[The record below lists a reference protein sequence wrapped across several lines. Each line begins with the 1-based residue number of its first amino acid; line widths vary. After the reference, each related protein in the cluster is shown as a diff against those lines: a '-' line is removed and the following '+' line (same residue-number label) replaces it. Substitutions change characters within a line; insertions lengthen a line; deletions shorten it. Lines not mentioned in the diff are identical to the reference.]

1 MRKTLLLAMAGIA
14 TVTLQ
19 AQDLRLRQDNIDE
32 VLQAMTI
39 EEKAQLLIG
48 VDGGMFKALERML
61 GGDAQSSESIN
72 MVGQS
77 QTSVPGAAGATRAIP
92 RLGIPATVLTDGPAG
107 VRISPTREGD
117 PNTYYCTGFP
127 VGTVLASTWN
137 TELVEQVGQAIGNE
151 TLEYGCDVILAPGM
165 NIMRHPLCG
174 RNFEYYSE
182 DPLLAGKIAAA
193 YVNGVQS
200 QGVGTSAK
208 HYAANNQE
216 VNRLGVDARVSQ
228 RALREIYLKNF
239 EIMVKESQP
248 WTIMSSYNRLNG
260 EFTQESKGLLTDVLR
275 HDWGFK
281 GIVMTDW
288 TPIRNTAAQVAAGN
302 DLMEPGMDMQVRALV
317 KSIQN
322 NEVSMQDVDLC
333 CHRMLEYIVRTPAFR
348 GYKFSNKPDLKAHA
362 QVTRQSATEGI
373 VLLKNQHQTLPF
385 SAETRVAIFGV
396 SSYDFMAG
404 GTGSGDVNKAYTID
418 LMQGLQGAGLKT
430 DQELEAL
437 YRSYIEYQSK
447 YLRTERDYKWYESA
461 PRPDE
466 MVITRTYAQK
476 WAAKTD
482 VAILTLGRQ
491 AGEGDDRTV
500 ASFNLSDQE
509 RQTLDNI
516 CEAYHMEGKK
526 VVVILNVGSSIE
538 TASWKGQPDAI
549 LCAWQT
555 GQEGGNSV
563 ADILLGKANPS
574 GKLTQTFPVSLFDV
588 PASHDFPLY
597 DREFSQA
604 DTYLGKP
611 SNKKNVGYCNYE
623 DGIYV
628 GYRYFETAGTEVSY
642 PFGYGL
648 SYTTFAYSKPVVRA
662 VKDGF
667 EASIT
672 ITNTGRV
679 AGKEVVQ
686 LYVTAPDGTLVK
698 PALELKAF
706 GKTQEL
712 QPGQS
717 QTLTL
722 KVTNYD
728 LASFSEDQ
736 SAWITEA
743 GRYTIK
749 FAAAVNDIR
758 CTSNYTIKQS
768 QSWSVSNVLAPK
780 TDIQEIN
787 ARR

>member
-1 MRKTLLLAMAGIA
+1 M
-14 TVTLQ
+14 TVLGTTVLGVH
-19 AQDLRLRQDNIDE
+19 AQQLKLNADNVEE

-61 GGDAQSSESIN
+61 GGETSDQQVN

-107 VRISPTREGD
+107 VRINPTREGD
-117 PNTYYCTGFP
+117 SQTYYCTGFP

-137 TELVEQVGQAIGNE
+137 TELVEQVGAAIGNE
-151 TLEYGCDVILAPGM
+151 VLEYGCDVLLAPGM

-182 DPLLAGKIAAA
+182 DPLLTGKIAAA

-208 HYAANNQE
+208 HYAANSQE
-216 VNRLGVDARVSQ
+216 INRLGVDARVSQ

-239 EIMVKESQP
+239 EIVVKESQP

-275 HDWGFK
+275 TDWGFK

-302 DLMEPGMDMQVRALV
+302 DLMEPGMDMQVNALV
-317 KSIQN
+317 SSIKSGK
-322 NEVSMQDVDLC
+322 VSIEDVDAC
-333 CHRMLEYIVRTPAFR
+333 CRRMLEYIVRTPSFK
-348 GYKFSNKPDLKAHA
+348 GYRFSNKPDLKAHA
-362 QVTRQSATEGI
+362 EITRQSATEGI
-373 VLLKNQHQTLPF
+373 VLLKNQDKTLPI
-385 SAETRVAIFGV
+385 SNDVKIAVFGV

-404 GTGSGDVNKAYTID
+404 GTGSGDVNKAYTVD
-418 LMQGLQGAGLKT
+418 MMEGLRNAGFACEK
-430 DQELEAL
+430 EIEEL
-437 YRSYIEYQSK
+437 YRSYVDYQSK
-447 YLRTERDYKWYESA
+447 YLRTLRDYQWYEGA

-466 MVITRTYAQK
+466 MVINKSYAKK
-476 WAAKTD
+476 WAGKTD

-500 ASFNLSDQE
+500 ESFSLTDNE
-509 RQTLDNI
+509 RQTLDNL
-516 CEAYHMEGKK
+516 CEAYHLAEKK
-526 VVVILNVGSSIE
+526 VIVILNVGSSIE
-538 TASWKGQPDAI
+538 TASWKSQPDAI

-563 ADILLGKANPS
+563 ADILTGKANPS
-574 GKLTQTFPVSLFDV
+574 GKLTQTFPVSIFDV
-588 PASHDFPLY
+588 PASRDFPLY
-597 DREFSQA
+597 DRDFNQV
-604 DTYLGKP
+604 DTYMGKP
-611 SNKKNVGYCNYE
+611 SNKKDVGYCNYE

-628 GYRYFETAGTEVSY
+628 GYRYFETAQAEVSY
-642 PFGYGL
+642 PFGFGL
-648 SYTTFAYSKPVVRA
+648 SYTTFAYNKPTIRA
-662 VKDGF
+662 TKDGF

-672 ITNTGRV
+672 VSNTGNV

-686 LYVTAPDGTLVK
+686 LYVTAPNGQVAK

-706 GKTQEL
+706 GKTREL
-712 QPGQS
+712 KPGES
-717 QTLTL
+717 QTIQM
-722 KVTNYD
+722 KVSNYD
-728 LASFSEDQ
+728 LASFIESE
-736 SAWITEA
+736 SAWVADA
-743 GRYTIK
+743 GRYQIK
-749 FAAAVNDIR
+749 FAAAVNDVR
-758 CTSNYTIKQS
+758 ATSTYTLSKPLK
-768 QSWSVSNVLAPK
+768 VTVTNALAPK
-780 TDIQEIN
+780 NPIN
-787 ARR
+787 EMTVK

>member
-1 MRKTLLLAMAGIA
+1 M
-14 TVTLQ
+14 TVLGTTVLGVH
-19 AQDLRLRQDNIDE
+19 AQQLKLNADNVEE

-61 GGDAQSSESIN
+61 GGETSDQQVN

-107 VRISPTREGD
+107 VRINPTREGD
-117 PNTYYCTGFP
+117 TQTYYCTGFP

-137 TELVEQVGQAIGNE
+137 TELVEQVGAAIGNE
-151 TLEYGCDVILAPGM
+151 VLEYGCDVLLAPGM

-182 DPLLAGKIAAA
+182 DPLLTGKIAAA

-208 HYAANNQE
+208 HYAANSQE
-216 VNRLGVDARVSQ
+216 INRLGVDARVSQ

-239 EIMVKESQP
+239 EIVVKESQP

-275 HDWGFK
+275 TDWGFK

-302 DLMEPGMDMQVRALV
+302 DLMEPGMDMQVNALV
-317 KSIQN
+317 SSIKSGK
-322 NEVSMQDVDLC
+322 VSIEDVDAC
-333 CHRMLEYIVRTPAFR
+333 CRRMLEYIVRTPSFK
-348 GYKFSNKPDLKAHA
+348 GYRFSNKPDLKAHA
-362 QVTRQSATEGI
+362 EITRHSATEGI
-373 VLLKNQHQTLPF
+373 VLLKNQDNTLPINNDVKI
-385 SAETRVAIFGV
+385 AVFGV

-404 GTGSGDVNKAYTID
+404 GTGSGDVNKAYTVD
-418 LMQGLQGAGLKT
+418 MMEGLRNAGFACEK
-430 DQELEAL
+430 EIEEL
-437 YRSYIEYQSK
+437 YRSYVDYQSK
-447 YLRTERDYKWYESA
+447 YLRTLRDYQWYEGA

-466 MVITRTYAQK
+466 MVINKSYAKK
-476 WAAKTD
+476 WAGKTD

-500 ASFNLSDQE
+500 ESFSLTDNE
-509 RQTLDNI
+509 RQTLDNL
-516 CEAYHMEGKK
+516 CEAYHLAGKK
-526 VVVILNVGSSIE
+526 VIVILNVGSSIE
-538 TASWKGQPDAI
+538 TASWKSQPDAI

-563 ADILLGKANPS
+563 ADILTGKANPS
-574 GKLTQTFPVSLFDV
+574 GKLTQTFPVSIFDV
-588 PASHDFPLY
+588 PASRDFPLY
-597 DREFSQA
+597 DRDFNQV
-604 DTYLGKP
+604 DTYMGKP
-611 SNKKNVGYCNYE
+611 SNKKDVGYCNYE

-628 GYRYFETAGTEVSY
+628 GYRYFETAQAEVSY
-642 PFGYGL
+642 PFGFGL
-648 SYTTFAYSKPVVRA
+648 SYTTFAYSKPTIRA
-662 VKDGF
+662 TKEGF

-672 ITNTGRV
+672 VSNTGNV

-686 LYVTAPDGTLVK
+686 LYVTAPNGQVAK

-706 GKTQEL
+706 DKTREL
-712 QPGQS
+712 KPGES
-717 QTLTL
+717 QTIQM
-722 KVTNYD
+722 KVSNYD
-728 LASFSEDQ
+728 LASFIESE
-736 SAWITEA
+736 SAWIADA
-743 GRYTIK
+743 GRYQIK
-749 FAAAVNDIR
+749 FAAAVNDVR
-758 CTSNYTIKQS
+758 ATSTYTLSKPLK
-768 QSWSVSNVLAPK
+768 VTVTNALAPK
-780 TDIQEIN
+780 NPIN
-787 ARR
+787 EMTVK

>member
-1 MRKTLLLAMAGIA
+1 M
-14 TVTLQ
+14 TVLGTTVLGVH
-19 AQDLRLRQDNIDE
+19 AQQLKLNADNVEE

-61 GGDAQSSESIN
+61 GGETSDQQVN

-107 VRISPTREGD
+107 VRINPTREGD
-117 PNTYYCTGFP
+117 TQTYYCTGFP

-137 TELVEQVGQAIGNE
+137 TELVEQVGAAIGNE
-151 TLEYGCDVILAPGM
+151 VLEYGCDVLLAPGM

-182 DPLLAGKIAAA
+182 DPLLTGKIAAA

-208 HYAANNQE
+208 HYAANSQE
-216 VNRLGVDARVSQ
+216 INRLGVDACVSQ

-239 EIMVKESQP
+239 EIVVKESQP

-275 HDWGFK
+275 TDWGFK

-302 DLMEPGMDMQVRALV
+302 DLMEPGMDMQVNALV
-317 KSIQN
+317 SSIKSGK
-322 NEVSMQDVDLC
+322 VSIEDVDAC
-333 CHRMLEYIVRTPAFR
+333 CRRMLEYIVRTPSFK
-348 GYKFSNKPDLKAHA
+348 GYRFSNKPDLKAHA
-362 QVTRQSATEGI
+362 EITRQSATEGI
-373 VLLKNQHQTLPF
+373 VLLKNQDNTLPI
-385 SAETRVAIFGV
+385 SNDVKIAVFGV

-404 GTGSGDVNKAYTID
+404 GTGSGDVNKAYTVD
-418 LMQGLQGAGLKT
+418 MMEGLRNAGFACEK
-430 DQELEAL
+430 EIEEL
-437 YRSYIEYQSK
+437 YRSYVEYQSK
-447 YLRTERDYKWYESA
+447 YLRTLRDYQWYEGA

-466 MVITRTYAQK
+466 MVINKSYAKK
-476 WAAKTD
+476 WAGKTD

-500 ASFNLSDQE
+500 ESFSLTDNE
-509 RQTLDNI
+509 RQTIDNL
-516 CEAYHMEGKK
+516 CEAYHLAGKK
-526 VVVILNVGSSIE
+526 VIVILNVGSSIE
-538 TASWKGQPDAI
+538 TASWKSQPDAI

-563 ADILLGKANPS
+563 ADILTGKANPS
-574 GKLTQTFPVSLFDV
+574 GKLTQTFPVSIFDV
-588 PASHDFPLY
+588 PASRDFPLY
-597 DREFSQA
+597 DRDFNQV
-604 DTYLGKP
+604 DTYMGKP
-611 SNKKNVGYCNYE
+611 SNKKDVGYCNYE

-628 GYRYFETAGTEVSY
+628 GYRYFETAQAEVSY
-642 PFGYGL
+642 PFGFGL
-648 SYTTFAYSKPVVRA
+648 SYTTFAYSKPTIRA
-662 VKDGF
+662 TKDGF

-672 ITNTGRV
+672 ISNTGNV

-686 LYVTAPDGTLVK
+686 LYVTAPNGQVAK

-706 GKTQEL
+706 DKTREL
-712 QPGQS
+712 KPGES
-717 QTLTL
+717 QTIQM
-722 KVTNYD
+722 KVSNYD
-728 LASFSEDQ
+728 LASFIESE
-736 SAWITEA
+736 SAWIADA
-743 GRYTIK
+743 GRYQIK
-749 FAAAVNDIR
+749 FAAAVNDVR
-758 CTSNYTIKQS
+758 ATSTYTLSKPLK
-768 QSWSVSNVLAPK
+768 VTVTNALAPK
-780 TDIQEIN
+780 NPIN
-787 ARR
+787 EMTVK

>member
-1 MRKTLLLAMAGIA
+1 MRKTITLLS
-14 TVTLQ
+14 TLCLVALNVQ
-19 AQDLRLRQDNIDE
+19 AQELKLSADNVEE

-61 GGDAQSSESIN
+61 GGETSDQQVN

-107 VRISPTREGD
+107 VRINPTREGD
-117 PNTYYCTGFP
+117 TQTYYCTGFP

-137 TELVEQVGQAIGNE
+137 TELVEQVGAAIGNE
-151 TLEYGCDVILAPGM
+151 VLEYGCDVLLAPGM

-182 DPLLAGKIAAA
+182 DPLLTGKIAAA

-208 HYAANNQE
+208 HYAANSQE
-216 VNRLGVDARVSQ
+216 INRLGVDARVSQ

-239 EIMVKESQP
+239 EIVVKESQP

-275 HDWGFK
+275 TDWGFK

-302 DLMEPGMDMQVRALV
+302 DLMEPGMDMQVNALV
-317 KSIQN
+317 SSIKSGK
-322 NEVSMQDVDLC
+322 VSIEDVDAC
-333 CHRMLEYIVRTPAFR
+333 CRRMLEYIVRTPSFK
-348 GYKFSNKPDLKAHA
+348 GYRFSNKPDLKAHA
-362 QVTRQSATEGI
+362 EITRQSATEGI
-373 VLLKNQHQTLPF
+373 VLLKNQDNTLPI
-385 SAETRVAIFGV
+385 SNDVKIAVFGV

-404 GTGSGDVNKAYTID
+404 GTGSGDVNKAYTVD
-418 LMQGLQGAGLKT
+418 MMEGLRNAGFACEK
-430 DQELEAL
+430 EIEEL
-437 YRSYIEYQSK
+437 YRSYVDYQSK
-447 YLRTERDYKWYESA
+447 YLRTLRDYQWYEGA

-466 MVITRTYAQK
+466 MVINKSYAKK
-476 WAAKTD
+476 WAGKTD

-500 ASFNLSDQE
+500 ESFSLTDNE
-509 RQTLDNI
+509 RQTIDNL
-516 CEAYHMEGKK
+516 CEAYHLAGKK
-526 VVVILNVGSSIE
+526 VIVILNVGSSIE
-538 TASWKGQPDAI
+538 TASWKSQPDAI

-563 ADILLGKANPS
+563 ADILTGKANPS
-574 GKLTQTFPVSLFDV
+574 GKLTQTFPVSIFDV
-588 PASHDFPLY
+588 PASRDFPLY
-597 DREFSQA
+597 DRDFNQV
-604 DTYLGKP
+604 DTYMGKP
-611 SNKKNVGYCNYE
+611 SNKKDVGYCNYE

-628 GYRYFETAGTEVSY
+628 GYRYFETAQAEVSY
-642 PFGYGL
+642 PFGFGL
-648 SYTTFAYSKPVVRA
+648 SYTTFAYSKPTIRA
-662 VKDGF
+662 TKEGF

-672 ITNTGRV
+672 VSNTGNV

-686 LYVTAPDGTLVK
+686 LYVTAPNGQVAK

-706 GKTQEL
+706 GKTREL
-712 QPGQS
+712 KPGES
-717 QTLTL
+717 QTIQM
-722 KVTNYD
+722 KVSNYD
-728 LASFSEDQ
+728 LASFIESE
-736 SAWITEA
+736 SAWVADA
-743 GRYTIK
+743 GRYQIK
-749 FAAAVNDIR
+749 FAAAVNDVR
-758 CTSNYTIKQS
+758 ATSTYTLSKPLK
-768 QSWSVSNVLAPK
+768 VTVTNALAPK
-780 TDIQEIN
+780 NPIN
-787 ARR
+787 EMTVK

>member
-1 MRKTLLLAMAGIA
+1 MNKTITLLTALGMAVFGSH
-14 TVTLQ
+14 
-19 AQDLRLRQDNIDE
+19 AQQLKLNADNVEE

-61 GGDAQSSESIN
+61 GGETSDQQVN

-107 VRISPTREGD
+107 VRINPTREGD
-117 PNTYYCTGFP
+117 TQTYYCTGFP

-137 TELVEQVGQAIGNE
+137 TELVEQVGAAIGNE
-151 TLEYGCDVILAPGM
+151 VLEYGCDVLLAPGM

-182 DPLLAGKIAAA
+182 DPLLTGKIAAA

-208 HYAANNQE
+208 HYAANSQE
-216 VNRLGVDARVSQ
+216 INRLGVDARVSQ

-239 EIMVKESQP
+239 EIVVKESQP

-275 HDWGFK
+275 TDWGFK

-302 DLMEPGMDMQVRALV
+302 DLMEPGMDMQVNALV
-317 KSIQN
+317 SSIKSGK
-322 NEVSMQDVDLC
+322 VSIEDVDAC
-333 CHRMLEYIVRTPAFR
+333 CRRMLEYIVRTPSFK
-348 GYKFSNKPDLKAHA
+348 GYRFSNKPDLKAHA
-362 QVTRQSATEGI
+362 EITRQSATEGI
-373 VLLKNQHQTLPF
+373 VLLKNQDNTLPI
-385 SAETRVAIFGV
+385 SNDVKIAVFGV

-404 GTGSGDVNKAYTID
+404 GTGSGDVNKAYTVD
-418 LMQGLQGAGLKT
+418 MMEGLRNAGFACEK
-430 DQELEAL
+430 EIEEL
-437 YRSYIEYQSK
+437 YRSYVDYQSK
-447 YLRTERDYKWYESA
+447 YLRTLRDYQWYEGA

-466 MVITRTYAQK
+466 MVINKSYAKK
-476 WAAKTD
+476 WAGKTD

-500 ASFNLSDQE
+500 ESFSLTDNE
-509 RQTLDNI
+509 RQTLDNL
-516 CEAYHMEGKK
+516 CEAYHLAGKK
-526 VVVILNVGSSIE
+526 VIVILNVGSSIE
-538 TASWKGQPDAI
+538 TASWKSQPDAI

-563 ADILLGKANPS
+563 ADILTGKANPS
-574 GKLTQTFPVSLFDV
+574 GKLTQTFPVSIFDV
-588 PASHDFPLY
+588 PASRDFPLY
-597 DREFSQA
+597 DRDFNQV
-604 DTYLGKP
+604 DTYMGKP
-611 SNKKNVGYCNYE
+611 SNKKDVGYCNYE

-628 GYRYFETAGTEVSY
+628 GYRYFETAQAEVSY
-642 PFGYGL
+642 PFGFGL
-648 SYTTFAYSKPVVRA
+648 SYTTFAYSKPTVRA
-662 VKDGF
+662 TKDGF

-672 ITNTGRV
+672 VSNTGNV

-686 LYVTAPDGTLVK
+686 LYVTAPNGQVAK

-706 GKTQEL
+706 AKTREL
-712 QPGQS
+712 KPGES
-717 QTLTL
+717 QTIQM
-722 KVTNYD
+722 KVSNYD
-728 LASFSEDQ
+728 LASFIESE
-736 SAWITEA
+736 SAWVADA
-743 GRYTIK
+743 GRYQIK
-749 FAAAVNDIR
+749 FAAAVNDVR
-758 CTSNYTIKQS
+758 ATSTYTLSKPLK
-768 QSWSVSNVLAPK
+768 VTVTNALAPK
-780 TDIQEIN
+780 NPIN
-787 ARR
+787 EMTVK

>member
-1 MRKTLLLAMAGIA
+1 MRKTITLLS
-14 TVTLQ
+14 TLCLVALNVQ
-19 AQDLRLRQDNIDE
+19 AQELKLSADNVEE

-61 GGDAQSSESIN
+61 GGETSDQQVN

-107 VRISPTREGD
+107 VRINPTREGD
-117 PNTYYCTGFP
+117 TQTYYCTGFP

-137 TELVEQVGQAIGNE
+137 TELVEQVGAAIGNE
-151 TLEYGCDVILAPGM
+151 VLEYGCDVLLAPGM

-182 DPLLAGKIAAA
+182 DPLLTGKIAAA

-208 HYAANNQE
+208 HYAANSQE
-216 VNRLGVDARVSQ
+216 INRLGVDARVSQ

-239 EIMVKESQP
+239 EIVVKESQP

-275 HDWGFK
+275 TDWGFK

-302 DLMEPGMDMQVRALV
+302 DLMEPGMDMQVNALV
-317 KSIQN
+317 SSIKSGK
-322 NEVSMQDVDLC
+322 VSIEDVDAC
-333 CHRMLEYIVRTPAFR
+333 CRRMLEYIVRTPSFK
-348 GYKFSNKPDLKAHA
+348 GYRFSNKPDLKAHA
-362 QVTRQSATEGI
+362 EITRQSATEGI
-373 VLLKNQHQTLPF
+373 VLLKNQDNTLPI
-385 SAETRVAIFGV
+385 SNDVKIAVFGV

-404 GTGSGDVNKAYTID
+404 GTGSGDVNKAYTVD
-418 LMQGLQGAGLKT
+418 MMEGLRNAGFACEK
-430 DQELEAL
+430 EIEEL
-437 YRSYIEYQSK
+437 YRSYVDYQSK
-447 YLRTERDYKWYESA
+447 YLRTLRDYQWYEGA

-466 MVITRTYAQK
+466 MVINKSYAKK
-476 WAAKTD
+476 WAGKTD

-500 ASFNLSDQE
+500 ESFSLTDNE
-509 RQTLDNI
+509 RQTLDNL
-516 CEAYHMEGKK
+516 CEAYHLAGKK
-526 VVVILNVGSSIE
+526 VIVILNVGSSIE
-538 TASWKGQPDAI
+538 TASWKSQPDAI

-563 ADILLGKANPS
+563 ADILTGKANPS
-574 GKLTQTFPVSLFDV
+574 GKLTQTFPVSIFDV
-588 PASHDFPLY
+588 PASRDFPLY
-597 DREFSQA
+597 DRDFNQV
-604 DTYLGKP
+604 DTYMGKP
-611 SNKKNVGYCNYE
+611 SNKKDVGYCNYE

-628 GYRYFETAGTEVSY
+628 GYRYFETAQAEVSY
-642 PFGYGL
+642 PFGFGL
-648 SYTTFAYSKPVVRA
+648 SYTTFAYSKPTIRA
-662 VKDGF
+662 TKDGF

-672 ITNTGRV
+672 VSNTGNV

-686 LYVTAPDGTLVK
+686 LYITAPNGQVAK

-706 GKTQEL
+706 DKTREL
-712 QPGQS
+712 KPGES
-717 QTLTL
+717 QTIQM
-722 KVTNYD
+722 KVSNYD
-728 LASFSEDQ
+728 LASFIESE
-736 SAWITEA
+736 SAWIADA
-743 GRYTIK
+743 GRYQIK
-749 FAAAVNDIR
+749 FAAAVNDVR
-758 CTSNYTIKQS
+758 ATSTYTLSKPLK
-768 QSWSVSNVLAPK
+768 VTVTNALAPK
-780 TDIQEIN
+780 NPIN
-787 ARR
+787 EMTVK

>member
-1 MRKTLLLAMAGIA
+1 MKKTITLLSILGLF
-14 TVTLQ
+14 TLNTQ
-19 AQDLRLRQDNIDE
+19 AQELKLSANNVEE

-61 GGDAQSSESIN
+61 GGEASDQQVN

-107 VRISPTREGD
+107 VRINPTREGD
-117 PNTYYCTGFP
+117 TQTYYCTGFP

-137 TELVEQVGQAIGNE
+137 TELVEQVGAAIGNE
-151 TLEYGCDVILAPGM
+151 VLEYGCDVLLAPGM

-182 DPLLAGKIAAA
+182 DPLLTGKIAAA

-208 HYAANNQE
+208 HYAANSQE
-216 VNRLGVDARVSQ
+216 INRLGVDARVSQ

-239 EIMVKESQP
+239 EIVVKESQP

-275 HDWGFK
+275 TDWGFK

-317 KSIQN
+317 SSIKSG
-322 NEVSMQDVDLC
+322 EVSMQDVDAC
-333 CHRMLEYIVRTPAFR
+333 CRRMLEYIVRTPAFK

-362 QVTRQSATEGI
+362 EITRQSATEGI
-373 VLLKNQHQTLPF
+373 VLLKNQDNTLPI
-385 SAETRVAIFGV
+385 SNDVKIAVFGV

-404 GTGSGDVNKAYTID
+404 GTGSGDVNKAYTVD
-418 LMQGLQGAGLKT
+418 MMEGLRNAGFACEK
-430 DQELEAL
+430 EIEEL
-437 YRSYIEYQSK
+437 YRSYVDYQSK
-447 YLRTERDYKWYESA
+447 YLRTLRDYQWYEGA

-466 MVITRTYAQK
+466 MIINKSYAKK
-476 WAAKTD
+476 WAGKTD

-500 ASFNLSDQE
+500 ESFSLTDNE
-509 RQTLDNI
+509 RQTLDNL
-516 CEAYHMEGKK
+516 CEAYHLAGKK
-526 VVVILNVGSSIE
+526 VIVILNVGSSIE
-538 TASWKGQPDAI
+538 TASWKSQPDAI

-563 ADILLGKANPS
+563 ADILTGKANPS
-574 GKLTQTFPVSLFDV
+574 GKLTQTFPVSIFDV
-588 PASHDFPLY
+588 PASRDFPLY
-597 DREFSQA
+597 DRDFNQV
-604 DTYLGKP
+604 DTYMGKP
-611 SNKKNVGYCNYE
+611 SNKKDVGYCNYE

-628 GYRYFETAGTEVSY
+628 GYRYFETAQAEVSY
-642 PFGYGL
+642 PFGFGL
-648 SYTTFAYSKPVVRA
+648 SYTTFAYSKPTIRA
-662 VKDGF
+662 TKDGF

-672 ITNTGRV
+672 VSNTGNV

-686 LYVTAPDGTLVK
+686 LYVTAPNGQVAK

-706 GKTQEL
+706 GKTREL
-712 QPGQS
+712 KPGES
-717 QTLTL
+717 QTIQM
-722 KVTNYD
+722 KVSNYD
-728 LASFSEDQ
+728 LASFIESE
-736 SAWITEA
+736 SAWVADA
-743 GRYTIK
+743 GRYQIK
-749 FAAAVNDIR
+749 FAAAVNDVR
-758 CTSNYTIKQS
+758 ATSTYTLSKP
-768 QSWSVSNVLAPK
+768 VKVTVTNALAPK
-780 TDIQEIN
+780 NPIN
-787 ARR
+787 EMTVK

>member
-1 MRKTLLLAMAGIA
+1 M
-14 TVTLQ
+14 TVLGTAVLGVH
-19 AQDLRLRQDNIDE
+19 AQQLKLNADNVEE

-61 GGDAQSSESIN
+61 GGETSDQQVN

-107 VRISPTREGD
+107 VRINPTREGD
-117 PNTYYCTGFP
+117 TQTYYCTGFP

-137 TELVEQVGQAIGNE
+137 TELVEQVGAAIGNE
-151 TLEYGCDVILAPGM
+151 VLEYGCDVLLAPGM

-182 DPLLAGKIAAA
+182 DPLLTGKIAAA

-208 HYAANNQE
+208 HYAANSQE
-216 VNRLGVDARVSQ
+216 INRLGVDARVSQ

-239 EIMVKESQP
+239 EIVVKESQP

-275 HDWGFK
+275 TDWGFK

-302 DLMEPGMDMQVRALV
+302 DLMEPGMDMQVNALV
-317 KSIQN
+317 SSIKSGK
-322 NEVSMQDVDLC
+322 VSIEDVDAC
-333 CHRMLEYIVRTPAFR
+333 CRRMLEYIVRTPSFK
-348 GYKFSNKPDLKAHA
+348 GYRFSNKPDLKAHA
-362 QVTRQSATEGI
+362 EITRQSATEGI
-373 VLLKNQHQTLPF
+373 VLLKNQGNTLPI
-385 SAETRVAIFGV
+385 SNDVKIAVFGV

-404 GTGSGDVNKAYTID
+404 GTGSGDVNKAYTVD
-418 LMQGLQGAGLKT
+418 MMEGLRNAEFACEK
-430 DQELEAL
+430 EIEEL
-437 YRSYIEYQSK
+437 YRSYVDYQSK
-447 YLRTERDYKWYESA
+447 YLRTLRDYQWYEGA

-466 MVITRTYAQK
+466 MVINKSYAKK
-476 WAAKTD
+476 WAGKTD

-500 ASFNLSDQE
+500 ESFSLTDNE
-509 RQTLDNI
+509 RQTLDNL
-516 CEAYHMEGKK
+516 CEAYHLAGKK
-526 VVVILNVGSSIE
+526 VIVILNVGSSIE
-538 TASWKGQPDAI
+538 TASWKSQPDAI

-563 ADILLGKANPS
+563 ADILTGKANPS
-574 GKLTQTFPVSLFDV
+574 GKLTQTFPVSIFDV
-588 PASHDFPLY
+588 PASRDFPLY
-597 DREFSQA
+597 DRDFNQV
-604 DTYLGKP
+604 DTYMGKP
-611 SNKKNVGYCNYE
+611 SNKKDVGYCNYE

-628 GYRYFETAGTEVSY
+628 GYRYFETAQAEVSY
-642 PFGYGL
+642 PFGFGL
-648 SYTTFAYSKPVVRA
+648 SYTTFAYSKPTVRA
-662 VKDGF
+662 TKDGF

-672 ITNTGRV
+672 VSNTGNV

-686 LYVTAPDGTLVK
+686 LYVTAPNGQVAK

-706 GKTQEL
+706 AKTREL
-712 QPGQS
+712 KPGES
-717 QTLTL
+717 QTLQM
-722 KVTNYD
+722 KVSNYD
-728 LASFSEDQ
+728 LASFIEAE
-736 SAWITEA
+736 SAWIADA
-743 GRYTIK
+743 GRYQIK
-749 FAAAVNDIR
+749 FAAAVNDVR
-758 CTSNYTIKQS
+758 ATSTYTLSKPLK
-768 QSWSVSNVLAPK
+768 VTVTNALAPK
-780 TDIQEIN
+780 NPIN
-787 ARR
+787 EMTVQ

>member
-1 MRKTLLLAMAGIA
+1 M
-14 TVTLQ
+14 TVLGTTVLGTF
-19 AQDLRLRQDNIDE
+19 AQQLKLNADNVEE

-61 GGDAQSSESIN
+61 GGETSDQQVN

-107 VRISPTREGD
+107 VRINPTREGD
-117 PNTYYCTGFP
+117 TQTYYCTGFP

-137 TELVEQVGQAIGNE
+137 TELVEQVGAAIGNE
-151 TLEYGCDVILAPGM
+151 VLEYGCDVLLAPGM

-182 DPLLAGKIAAA
+182 DPLLTGKIAAA

-208 HYAANNQE
+208 HYAANSQE
-216 VNRLGVDARVSQ
+216 INRLGVDARVSQ

-239 EIMVKESQP
+239 EIVVKESQP

-275 HDWGFK
+275 TDWGFK

-302 DLMEPGMDMQVRALV
+302 DLMEPGMDMQVNALV
-317 KSIQN
+317 SSIKSGK
-322 NEVSMQDVDLC
+322 VSIEDVDAC
-333 CHRMLEYIVRTPAFR
+333 CRRMLEYIVRTPSFK
-348 GYKFSNKPDLKAHA
+348 GYRFSNKPDLKAHA
-362 QVTRQSATEGI
+362 EITRQSATEGI
-373 VLLKNQHQTLPF
+373 VLLKNQDNTLPI
-385 SAETRVAIFGV
+385 SNDVKIAVFGV

-404 GTGSGDVNKAYTID
+404 GTGSGDVNKAYTVD
-418 LMQGLQGAGLKT
+418 MMEGLRNAGFACEK
-430 DQELEAL
+430 EIEEL
-437 YRSYIEYQSK
+437 YRSYVDYQSK
-447 YLRTERDYKWYESA
+447 YLRTLRDYQWYEGA

-466 MVITRTYAQK
+466 MVINKSYAKK
-476 WAAKTD
+476 WAGKTD

-500 ASFNLSDQE
+500 ESFSLTDNE
-509 RQTLDNI
+509 RQTLDNL
-516 CEAYHMEGKK
+516 CEAYHLAGKK
-526 VVVILNVGSSIE
+526 VIVILNVGSSIE
-538 TASWKGQPDAI
+538 TASWKSQPDAI

-563 ADILLGKANPS
+563 ADILTGKANPS
-574 GKLTQTFPVSLFDV
+574 GKLTQTFPVSIFDV
-588 PASHDFPLY
+588 PASRDFPLY
-597 DREFSQA
+597 DRDFNQV
-604 DTYLGKP
+604 DTYMGKP
-611 SNKKNVGYCNYE
+611 SNKKDVGYCNYE

-628 GYRYFETAGTEVSY
+628 GYRYFETAQAEVSY
-642 PFGYGL
+642 PFGFGL
-648 SYTTFAYSKPVVRA
+648 SYTTFAYSKPTIRA
-662 VKDGF
+662 TKEGF

-672 ITNTGRV
+672 VSNTGNV

-686 LYVTAPDGTLVK
+686 LYVTAPNGQVAK

-706 GKTQEL
+706 GKTREL
-712 QPGQS
+712 KPGES
-717 QTLTL
+717 QTIQM
-722 KVTNYD
+722 KVSNYD
-728 LASFSEDQ
+728 LASFIESE
-736 SAWITEA
+736 SAWIADA
-743 GRYTIK
+743 GRYQIK
-749 FAAAVNDIR
+749 FAAAVNDVR
-758 CTSNYTIKQS
+758 ATSTYTLSKPLK
-768 QSWSVSNVLAPK
+768 VTVTNALAPK
-780 TDIQEIN
+780 NPIN
-787 ARR
+787 EMTVK

>member
-1 MRKTLLLAMAGIA
+1 MRKTITLLS
-14 TVTLQ
+14 TLCLVALNVQ
-19 AQDLRLRQDNIDE
+19 AQELKLSADNVEE

-61 GGDAQSSESIN
+61 GGETSDQQVN

-107 VRISPTREGD
+107 VRINPTREGD
-117 PNTYYCTGFP
+117 TQTYYCTGFP

-137 TELVEQVGQAIGNE
+137 TELVEQVGAAIGNE
-151 TLEYGCDVILAPGM
+151 VLEYGCDVLLAPGM

-182 DPLLAGKIAAA
+182 DPLLTGKIAAA

-208 HYAANNQE
+208 HYAANSQE
-216 VNRLGVDARVSQ
+216 INRLGVDARVSQ

-239 EIMVKESQP
+239 EIVVKESQP

-275 HDWGFK
+275 TDWGFK

-302 DLMEPGMDMQVRALV
+302 DLMEPGMDMQVNALV
-317 KSIQN
+317 RSIKSGK
-322 NEVSMQDVDLC
+322 VSIEDVDAC
-333 CHRMLEYIVRTPAFR
+333 CRRMLEYIVRTPSFK
-348 GYKFSNKPDLKAHA
+348 GYRFSNKPDLKAHA
-362 QVTRQSATEGI
+362 EITRQSATEGI
-373 VLLKNQHQTLPF
+373 VLLKNQDNTLPI
-385 SAETRVAIFGV
+385 SNDVKIAVFGV

-404 GTGSGDVNKAYTID
+404 GTGSGDVNKAYTVD
-418 LMQGLQGAGLKT
+418 MMEGLRNAGFACEK
-430 DQELEAL
+430 EIEEL
-437 YRSYIEYQSK
+437 YRSYVDYQSK
-447 YLRTERDYKWYESA
+447 YLRTLRDYQWYEGA

-466 MVITRTYAQK
+466 MVINKSYAKK
-476 WAAKTD
+476 WAGKTD

-500 ASFNLSDQE
+500 ESFSLTDNE
-509 RQTLDNI
+509 RQTLDNL
-516 CEAYHMEGKK
+516 CEAYHLAGKK
-526 VVVILNVGSSIE
+526 VIVILNVGSSIE
-538 TASWKGQPDAI
+538 TASWKSQPDAI

-563 ADILLGKANPS
+563 ADILTGKANPS
-574 GKLTQTFPVSLFDV
+574 GKLTQTFPVSIFDV
-588 PASHDFPLY
+588 PASRDFPLY
-597 DREFSQA
+597 DRDFNQV
-604 DTYLGKP
+604 DTYMGKP
-611 SNKKNVGYCNYE
+611 SNKKDVGYCNYE

-628 GYRYFETAGTEVSY
+628 GYRYFETAQAEVSY
-642 PFGYGL
+642 PFGFGL
-648 SYTTFAYSKPVVRA
+648 SYTTFAYSKPTIRA
-662 VKDGF
+662 TKEGF

-672 ITNTGRV
+672 VSNTGNV

-686 LYVTAPDGTLVK
+686 LYVTAPNGQVAK

-706 GKTQEL
+706 GKTREL
-712 QPGQS
+712 KPGES
-717 QTLTL
+717 QTIQM
-722 KVTNYD
+722 KVSNYD
-728 LASFSEDQ
+728 LASFIESE
-736 SAWITEA
+736 SAWIADA
-743 GRYTIK
+743 GRYQIK
-749 FAAAVNDIR
+749 FAAAVNDVR
-758 CTSNYTIKQS
+758 ATSTYTLSKPLK
-768 QSWSVSNVLAPK
+768 VTVTNALAPK
-780 TDIQEIN
+780 NPIN
-787 ARR
+787 EMTVK

>member
-1 MRKTLLLAMAGIA
+1 M
-14 TVTLQ
+14 TVLGTTVLGTF
-19 AQDLRLRQDNIDE
+19 AQQLKLNADNVEE

-61 GGDAQSSESIN
+61 GGETSDQQVN

-77 QTSVPGAAGATRAIP
+77 LTSVPGAAGATRAIP

-107 VRISPTREGD
+107 VRINPTREGD
-117 PNTYYCTGFP
+117 TQTYYCTGFP

-137 TELVEQVGQAIGNE
+137 TELVEQVGAAIGNE
-151 TLEYGCDVILAPGM
+151 VLEYGCDVLLAPGM

-182 DPLLAGKIAAA
+182 DPLLTGKIAAA

-208 HYAANNQE
+208 HYAANSQE
-216 VNRLGVDARVSQ
+216 INRLGVDARVSQ

-239 EIMVKESQP
+239 EIVVKESQP

-275 HDWGFK
+275 TDWGFK

-302 DLMEPGMDMQVRALV
+302 DLMEPGMDMQVNALV
-317 KSIQN
+317 SSIKSGK
-322 NEVSMQDVDLC
+322 VSIEDVDAC
-333 CHRMLEYIVRTPAFR
+333 CRRMLEYIVRTPSFK
-348 GYKFSNKPDLKAHA
+348 GYRFSNKPDLKAHA
-362 QVTRQSATEGI
+362 EITRQSATEGI
-373 VLLKNQHQTLPF
+373 VLLKNQDNTLPI
-385 SAETRVAIFGV
+385 SNDVKIAVFGV

-404 GTGSGDVNKAYTID
+404 GTGSGDVNKAYTVD
-418 LMQGLQGAGLKT
+418 MMEGLRNAGFACEK
-430 DQELEAL
+430 EIEEL
-437 YRSYIEYQSK
+437 YRSYVDYQSK
-447 YLRTERDYKWYESA
+447 YLRTLRDYQWYEGA

-466 MVITRTYAQK
+466 MVINKSYAKK
-476 WAAKTD
+476 WAGKTD

-500 ASFNLSDQE
+500 ESFSLTDNE
-509 RQTLDNI
+509 RQTIDNL
-516 CEAYHMEGKK
+516 CEAYHLAGKK
-526 VVVILNVGSSIE
+526 VIVILNVGSSIE
-538 TASWKGQPDAI
+538 TASWKSQPDAI

-563 ADILLGKANPS
+563 ADILTGKANPS
-574 GKLTQTFPVSLFDV
+574 GKLTQTFPVSIFDV
-588 PASHDFPLY
+588 PASRDFPLY
-597 DREFSQA
+597 DRDFNQV
-604 DTYLGKP
+604 DTYMGKP
-611 SNKKNVGYCNYE
+611 SNKKDVGYCNYE

-628 GYRYFETAGTEVSY
+628 GYRYFETAQAEVSY
-642 PFGYGL
+642 PFGFGL
-648 SYTTFAYSKPVVRA
+648 SYTTFAYSKPTIRA
-662 VKDGF
+662 TKDGF

-672 ITNTGRV
+672 ISNTGNV

-686 LYVTAPDGTLVK
+686 LYVTAPNGQVAK

-706 GKTQEL
+706 DKTREL
-712 QPGQS
+712 KPGES
-717 QTLTL
+717 QTIQM
-722 KVTNYD
+722 KVSNYD
-728 LASFSEDQ
+728 LASFIESE
-736 SAWITEA
+736 SAWVADA
-743 GRYTIK
+743 GRYQIK
-749 FAAAVNDIR
+749 FAAAVNNVR
-758 CTSNYTIKQS
+758 ATSTYTLSKPLK
-768 QSWSVSNVLAPK
+768 VTVTNALAPK
-780 TDIQEIN
+780 NPIN
-787 ARR
+787 EMTVK

>member
-1 MRKTLLLAMAGIA
+1 MRKTITLLS
-14 TVTLQ
+14 TLCLVALNVQ
-19 AQDLRLRQDNIDE
+19 AQELKLSADNVEE

-61 GGDAQSSESIN
+61 GGETSDQQVN

-107 VRISPTREGD
+107 VRINPTREGD
-117 PNTYYCTGFP
+117 TQTYYCTGFP

-137 TELVEQVGQAIGNE
+137 TELVEQVGAAIGNE
-151 TLEYGCDVILAPGM
+151 VLEYGCDVLLAPGM

-182 DPLLAGKIAAA
+182 DPLLTGKIAAA

-208 HYAANNQE
+208 HYAANSQE
-216 VNRLGVDARVSQ
+216 INRLGVDARVSQ

-239 EIMVKESQP
+239 EIVVKESQP

-275 HDWGFK
+275 TDWGFK

-302 DLMEPGMDMQVRALV
+302 DLMEPGMDMQVNALV
-317 KSIQN
+317 SSIKSGK
-322 NEVSMQDVDLC
+322 VSIEDVDAC
-333 CHRMLEYIVRTPAFR
+333 CRRMLEYIVRTPSFK
-348 GYKFSNKPDLKAHA
+348 GYRFSNKPDLKAHA
-362 QVTRQSATEGI
+362 EITRQSATEGI
-373 VLLKNQHQTLPF
+373 VLLKNQDNTLPI
-385 SAETRVAIFGV
+385 SNDVKIAVFGV

-404 GTGSGDVNKAYTID
+404 GTGSGDVNKAYTVD
-418 LMQGLQGAGLKT
+418 MMEGLRNAGFACEK
-430 DQELEAL
+430 EIEEL
-437 YRSYIEYQSK
+437 YRSYVDYQSK
-447 YLRTERDYKWYESA
+447 YLRTLRDYQWYEGA

-466 MVITRTYAQK
+466 MVINKSYAKK
-476 WAAKTD
+476 WAGKTD

-500 ASFNLSDQE
+500 ESFSLTDNE
-509 RQTLDNI
+509 RQTLDNL
-516 CEAYHMEGKK
+516 CEAYHLAGKK
-526 VVVILNVGSSIE
+526 VIVILNVGSSIE
-538 TASWKGQPDAI
+538 TASWKSQPDAI

-563 ADILLGKANPS
+563 ADILTGKANPS
-574 GKLTQTFPVSLFDV
+574 GKLTQTFPVSIFDV
-588 PASHDFPLY
+588 PASRDFPLY
-597 DREFSQA
+597 DRDFNQV
-604 DTYLGKP
+604 DTYMGKP
-611 SNKKNVGYCNYE
+611 SNKKDVGYCNYE

-628 GYRYFETAGTEVSY
+628 GYRYFETAQAEVSY
-642 PFGYGL
+642 PFGFGL
-648 SYTTFAYSKPVVRA
+648 SYTTFAYSKPTIRA
-662 VKDGF
+662 TKDGF

-672 ITNTGRV
+672 ISNTGNV

-686 LYVTAPDGTLVK
+686 LYVTAPNGQVAK

-706 GKTQEL
+706 GKTREL
-712 QPGQS
+712 KPGES
-717 QTLTL
+717 QTIQM
-722 KVTNYD
+722 KVSNYD
-728 LASFSEDQ
+728 LASSIESE
-736 SAWITEA
+736 SAWIADA
-743 GRYTIK
+743 GRYQIK
-749 FAAAVNDIR
+749 FAAAVNDVR
-758 CTSNYTIKQS
+758 ATSTYTLSKPLK
-768 QSWSVSNVLAPK
+768 VTVTNALAPK
-780 TDIQEIN
+780 NPIN
-787 ARR
+787 EMTVK

>member
-1 MRKTLLLAMAGIA
+1 MRKTITLLS
-14 TVTLQ
+14 TLCLVALNVQ
-19 AQDLRLRQDNIDE
+19 AQELKLSADNVEE

-61 GGDAQSSESIN
+61 GGETSDQQVN

-107 VRISPTREGD
+107 VRINPTREGD
-117 PNTYYCTGFP
+117 TQTYYCTGFP

-137 TELVEQVGQAIGNE
+137 TELVEQVGAAIGNE
-151 TLEYGCDVILAPGM
+151 VLEYGCDVLLAPGM

-182 DPLLAGKIAAA
+182 DPLLTGKIAAA

-208 HYAANNQE
+208 HYAANSQE
-216 VNRLGVDARVSQ
+216 INRLGVDARVSQ

-239 EIMVKESQP
+239 EIVVKESQP

-275 HDWGFK
+275 TDWGFK

-302 DLMEPGMDMQVRALV
+302 DLMEPGMDMQVNALV
-317 KSIQN
+317 SSIKSGK
-322 NEVSMQDVDLC
+322 VSIEDVDAC
-333 CHRMLEYIVRTPAFR
+333 CRRMLEYIVRTPSFK
-348 GYKFSNKPDLKAHA
+348 GYRFSNKPDLKAHA
-362 QVTRQSATEGI
+362 EITRQSATEGI
-373 VLLKNQHQTLPF
+373 VLLKNQDNTLPI
-385 SAETRVAIFGV
+385 SNDVKIAVFGV

-404 GTGSGDVNKAYTID
+404 GTGSGDVNKAYTVD
-418 LMQGLQGAGLKT
+418 MMEGLRNAGFACEK
-430 DQELEAL
+430 EIEEL
-437 YRSYIEYQSK
+437 YRSYVDYQSK
-447 YLRTERDYKWYESA
+447 YLRTLRDYQWYEGA

-466 MVITRTYAQK
+466 MVINKSYAKK
-476 WAAKTD
+476 WAGKTD

-500 ASFNLSDQE
+500 ESFSLTDNE
-509 RQTLDNI
+509 RQTLDNL
-516 CEAYHMEGKK
+516 CEAYHLAGKK
-526 VVVILNVGSSIE
+526 VIVILNVGSSIE
-538 TASWKGQPDAI
+538 TASWKSQPDAI

-563 ADILLGKANPS
+563 ADILTGKANPS
-574 GKLTQTFPVSLFDV
+574 GKLTQTFPVSIFDV
-588 PASHDFPLY
+588 PASRDFPLY
-597 DREFSQA
+597 DRDFNQV
-604 DTYLGKP
+604 DTYMGKP
-611 SNKKNVGYCNYE
+611 SNKKDVGYCNYE

-628 GYRYFETAGTEVSY
+628 GYRYFETAQAEVSY
-642 PFGYGL
+642 PFGFGL
-648 SYTTFAYSKPVVRA
+648 SYTTFAYSKPTIRA
-662 VKDGF
+662 TKDGF

-672 ITNTGRV
+672 ISNTGNV

-686 LYVTAPDGTLVK
+686 LYVTAPNGQVAK

-706 GKTQEL
+706 GKTREL
-712 QPGQS
+712 KPGES
-717 QTLTL
+717 QTIQM
-722 KVTNYD
+722 KVSNYD
-728 LASFSEDQ
+728 LASFIESE
-736 SAWITEA
+736 SAWIADA
-743 GRYTIK
+743 GRYQIK
-749 FAAAVNDIR
+749 FAAAVNDVR
-758 CTSNYTIKQS
+758 ATSTYTLSKPLK
-768 QSWSVSNVLAPK
+768 VTVTNALAPK
-780 TDIQEIN
+780 NPIN
-787 ARR
+787 EMTVK

>member
-1 MRKTLLLAMAGIA
+1 MRKTITLLS
-14 TVTLQ
+14 TLCLVALNVQ
-19 AQDLRLRQDNIDE
+19 AQELKLSADNVEE

-61 GGDAQSSESIN
+61 GGETSDQQVN

-107 VRISPTREGD
+107 VRINPTREGD
-117 PNTYYCTGFP
+117 TQTYYCTGFP

-137 TELVEQVGQAIGNE
+137 TELVEQVGAAIGNE
-151 TLEYGCDVILAPGM
+151 VLEYGCDVLLAPGM

-182 DPLLAGKIAAA
+182 DPLLTGKIAAA

-208 HYAANNQE
+208 HYAANSQE
-216 VNRLGVDARVSQ
+216 INRLGVDARVSQ

-239 EIMVKESQP
+239 EIVVKESQP

-275 HDWGFK
+275 TDWGFK

-302 DLMEPGMDMQVRALV
+302 DLMEPGMDMQVNALV
-317 KSIQN
+317 SSIKSGK
-322 NEVSMQDVDLC
+322 VSIEDVDAC
-333 CHRMLEYIVRTPAFR
+333 CRRMLEYIVRTPSFK
-348 GYKFSNKPDLKAHA
+348 GYRFSNKPDLKAHA
-362 QVTRQSATEGI
+362 EITRQSATEGI
-373 VLLKNQHQTLPF
+373 VLLKNQDNTLPINNDVKI
-385 SAETRVAIFGV
+385 AVFGV

-404 GTGSGDVNKAYTID
+404 GTGSGDVNKAYTVD
-418 LMQGLQGAGLKT
+418 MMEGLRNAGFACEK
-430 DQELEAL
+430 EIEEL
-437 YRSYIEYQSK
+437 YRSYVDYQSK
-447 YLRTERDYKWYESA
+447 YLRTLRDYQWYEGA

-466 MVITRTYAQK
+466 MVINKSYAKK
-476 WAAKTD
+476 WAGKTD

-500 ASFNLSDQE
+500 ESFSLTDNE
-509 RQTLDNI
+509 RQTLDNL
-516 CEAYHMEGKK
+516 CEAYHLAGKK
-526 VVVILNVGSSIE
+526 VIVILNVGSSIE
-538 TASWKGQPDAI
+538 TASWKSQPDAI

-563 ADILLGKANPS
+563 ADILTGKANPS
-574 GKLTQTFPVSLFDV
+574 GKLTQTFPVSIFDI
-588 PASHDFPLY
+588 PASRDFPLY
-597 DREFSQA
+597 DRDFNQV
-604 DTYLGKP
+604 DTYMGKP
-611 SNKKNVGYCNYE
+611 SNKKDVGYCNYE

-628 GYRYFETAGTEVSY
+628 GYRYFETAQAEVSY
-642 PFGYGL
+642 PFGFGL
-648 SYTTFAYSKPVVRA
+648 SYTTFAYSKPTIRA
-662 VKDGF
+662 TKEGF

-672 ITNTGRV
+672 VSNTGNV

-686 LYVTAPDGTLVK
+686 LYVTAPNGQVAK

-706 GKTQEL
+706 GKTREL
-712 QPGQS
+712 KPGES
-717 QTLTL
+717 QTIQM
-722 KVTNYD
+722 KVSNYD
-728 LASFSEDQ
+728 LASFIESE
-736 SAWITEA
+736 SAWIADA
-743 GRYTIK
+743 GRYQIK
-749 FAAAVNDIR
+749 FAAAVNDVR
-758 CTSNYTIKQS
+758 ATSTYTLSKPLK
-768 QSWSVSNVLAPK
+768 VTVTNALAPK
-780 TDIQEIN
+780 NPIN
-787 ARR
+787 EMTVK

>member
-1 MRKTLLLAMAGIA
+1 MRKTITLLS
-14 TVTLQ
+14 TLCLVALNVQ
-19 AQDLRLRQDNIDE
+19 AQELKLSADNVEE

-61 GGDAQSSESIN
+61 GGETSDQQVN

-107 VRISPTREGD
+107 VRINPTREGD
-117 PNTYYCTGFP
+117 TQTYYCTGFP

-137 TELVEQVGQAIGNE
+137 TELVEQVGAAIGNE
-151 TLEYGCDVILAPGM
+151 VLEYGCDVLLAPGM

-182 DPLLAGKIAAA
+182 DPLLTGKIAAA

-208 HYAANNQE
+208 HYAANSQE
-216 VNRLGVDARVSQ
+216 INRLGVDARVSQ

-239 EIMVKESQP
+239 EIVVKESQP

-275 HDWGFK
+275 TDWGFK

-302 DLMEPGMDMQVRALV
+302 DLMEPGMDMQVNALV
-317 KSIQN
+317 SSIKSGK
-322 NEVSMQDVDLC
+322 VSIEDVDAC
-333 CHRMLEYIVRTPAFR
+333 CRRMLEYIVRTPSFK
-348 GYKFSNKPDLKAHA
+348 GYRFSNKPDLKAHA
-362 QVTRQSATEGI
+362 EITRQSAAEGI
-373 VLLKNQHQTLPF
+373 VLLKNQDNTLPI
-385 SAETRVAIFGV
+385 SNDVKIAVFGV

-404 GTGSGDVNKAYTID
+404 GTGSGDVNKAYTVD
-418 LMQGLQGAGLKT
+418 MMEGLRNAGFACEK
-430 DQELEAL
+430 EIEEL
-437 YRSYIEYQSK
+437 YRSYVDYQSK
-447 YLRTERDYKWYESA
+447 YLRTLRDYQWYEGA

-466 MVITRTYAQK
+466 MVINKSYAKK
-476 WAAKTD
+476 WAGKTD

-500 ASFNLSDQE
+500 ESFSLTDNE
-509 RQTLDNI
+509 RQTLDNL
-516 CEAYHMEGKK
+516 CEAYHLAGKK
-526 VVVILNVGSSIE
+526 VIVILNVGSSIE
-538 TASWKGQPDAI
+538 TASWKSQPDAI
-549 LCAWQT
+549 LCAWQP

-563 ADILLGKANPS
+563 ADILTGKANPS
-574 GKLTQTFPVSLFDV
+574 GKLTQTFPVSIFDV
-588 PASHDFPLY
+588 PASRDFPLY
-597 DREFSQA
+597 DRDFNQV
-604 DTYLGKP
+604 DTYMGKP
-611 SNKKNVGYCNYE
+611 SNKKDVGYCNYE

-628 GYRYFETAGTEVSY
+628 GYRYFETAQAEVSY
-642 PFGYGL
+642 PFGFGL
-648 SYTTFAYSKPVVRA
+648 SYTTFAYSKPTVRA
-662 VKDGF
+662 TKDGF

-672 ITNTGRV
+672 VSNTGNV

-686 LYVTAPDGTLVK
+686 LYVTAPNGQVAK

-706 GKTQEL
+706 GKTREL
-712 QPGQS
+712 KPGES
-717 QTLTL
+717 QTIQM
-722 KVTNYD
+722 KVSNYD
-728 LASFSEDQ
+728 LASFIESE
-736 SAWITEA
+736 SAWIADA
-743 GRYTIK
+743 GRYQIK
-749 FAAAVNDIR
+749 FAAAVNDVR
-758 CTSNYTIKQS
+758 ATSTYTLSKPLK
-768 QSWSVSNVLAPK
+768 VTVTNALAPK
-780 TDIQEIN
+780 NPIN
-787 ARR
+787 EMTVK

>member
-1 MRKTLLLAMAGIA
+1 MKKTITLLSILGLF
-14 TVTLQ
+14 TLNTH
-19 AQDLRLRQDNIDE
+19 AQELKLSANNVEE

-48 VDGGMFKALERML
+48 VDGGMFKALEHML
-61 GGDAQSSESIN
+61 GGEATDQQVN

-107 VRISPTREGD
+107 VRINPTREGD
-117 PNTYYCTGFP
+117 TQTYYCTGFP

-137 TELVEQVGQAIGNE
+137 TELVEQVGAAIGNE
-151 TLEYGCDVILAPGM
+151 TLEYGCDVLLAPGM

-208 HYAANNQE
+208 HYAANSQE
-216 VNRLGVDARVSQ
+216 INRLGVDARVSQ

-239 EIMVKESQP
+239 EIVVKESQP

-275 HDWGFK
+275 TDWGFE

-317 KSIQN
+317 GSIKSG
-322 NEVSMQDVDLC
+322 EVSMQDVDAC
-333 CHRMLEYIVRTPAFR
+333 CRRMLEYIVKTPAFK

-362 QVTRQSATEGI
+362 EITRQSATEGI
-373 VLLKNQHQTLPF
+373 VLLKNQGNTLPLNNNVKI
-385 SAETRVAIFGV
+385 AVFGV

-404 GTGSGDVNKAYTID
+404 GTGSGDVNKAYTVD
-418 LMQGLQGAGLKT
+418 MMEGLRNAGFACEKEIE
-430 DQELEAL
+430 DL
-437 YRSYIEYQSK
+437 YRSYVDYQNK
-447 YLRTERDYKWYESA
+447 YLRTLRDYQWYEGA

-466 MVITRTYAQK
+466 MIINKSYAKK
-476 WAAKTD
+476 WAGKTD

-500 ASFNLSDQE
+500 ESFSLTDNE
-509 RQTLDNI
+509 RHTLDNL
-516 CEAYHMEGKK
+516 CEAYHLAGKK
-526 VVVILNVGSSIE
+526 VIVILNVGSSIE
-538 TASWKGQPDAI
+538 TASWKSQPDAI

-563 ADILLGKANPS
+563 ADILTGKANPS
-574 GKLTQTFPVSLFDV
+574 GKLTQTFPVSIFDV
-588 PASHDFPLY
+588 PASRNFPLY
-597 DREFSQA
+597 DREFNQA
-604 DTYLGKP
+604 DTYMGRP
-611 SNKKNVGYCNYE
+611 SNKKDVGYCNYE

-628 GYRYFETAGTEVSY
+628 GYRYFETAKSEVSY
-642 PFGYGL
+642 PFGFGL
-648 SYTTFAYSKPVVRA
+648 SYTTFAYSKPTIRA
-662 VKDGF
+662 NKDGF
-667 EASIT
+667 EAT
-672 ITNTGRV
+672 ITVSNTGNV
-679 AGKEVVQ
+679 AGKEIVQ
-686 LYVTAPDGTLVK
+686 LYVTAPNGQVAK

-706 GKTQEL
+706 AKTREL
-712 QPGQS
+712 KPGES
-717 QTLTL
+717 QTIRMN
-722 KVTNYD
+722 VSNYD
-728 LASFSEDQ
+728 LASFVESE
-736 SAWITEA
+736 SAWVADA
-743 GRYTIK
+743 GRYQVK
-749 FAAAVNDIR
+749 FAAAVNDVR
-758 CTSNYTIKQS
+758 ATATYNLSKPVKVT
-768 QSWSVSNVLAPK
+768 VTDALAPK
-780 TDIQEIN
+780 NPINEICVK
-787 ARR
+787 

>member
-1 MRKTLLLAMAGIA
+1 MNKTITLLTALGMAVFGS
-14 TVTLQ
+14 Q
-19 AQDLRLRQDNIDE
+19 AQQLKLNADNVEE

-61 GGDAQSSESIN
+61 GGESSDQQVN

-107 VRISPTREGD
+107 VRINPTREGD
-117 PNTYYCTGFP
+117 TQTYYCTGFP

-137 TELVEQVGQAIGNE
+137 TELVEQVGAAIGNE
-151 TLEYGCDVILAPGM
+151 VLEYGCDVLLAPGM

-182 DPLLAGKIAAA
+182 DPLLTGKIAAA

-208 HYAANNQE
+208 HYAANSQE
-216 VNRLGVDARVSQ
+216 INRLGVDARVSQ

-239 EIMVKESQP
+239 EIVVKESQP

-275 HDWGFK
+275 TDWGFK

-302 DLMEPGMDMQVRALV
+302 DLMEPGMDMQVNALV
-317 KSIQN
+317 SSIKSGK
-322 NEVSMQDVDLC
+322 VSIEDVDAC
-333 CHRMLEYIVRTPAFR
+333 CRRMLEYIVRTPSFK
-348 GYKFSNKPDLKAHA
+348 GYRFSNKPDLKAHA
-362 QVTRQSATEGI
+362 EITRQSATEGI
-373 VLLKNQHQTLPF
+373 VLLKNQDKTLPI
-385 SAETRVAIFGV
+385 SNDVKIAVFGV

-404 GTGSGDVNKAYTID
+404 GTGSGDVNKAYTVD
-418 LMQGLQGAGLKT
+418 MMEGLRNAGFACEK
-430 DQELEAL
+430 EIEEL
-437 YRSYIEYQSK
+437 YRSYVDYQSK
-447 YLRTERDYKWYESA
+447 YLRTLRDYQWYEGA

-466 MVITRTYAQK
+466 MVINKSYAKK
-476 WAAKTD
+476 WAGKTD
-482 VAILTLGRQ
+482 VAILSLGRQ

-500 ASFNLSDQE
+500 ESFSLTDNE
-509 RQTLDNI
+509 RQTLDNL
-516 CEAYHMEGKK
+516 CEAYHLAGKK
-526 VVVILNVGSSIE
+526 VIVILNVGSSIE
-538 TASWKGQPDAI
+538 TASWKSQPDAI

-563 ADILLGKANPS
+563 ADILTGKANPS
-574 GKLTQTFPVSLFDV
+574 GKLTQTFPVSIFDV
-588 PASHDFPLY
+588 PASRDFPLY
-597 DREFSQA
+597 DRDFNQV
-604 DTYLGKP
+604 DTYMGKP
-611 SNKKNVGYCNYE
+611 SNKKDVGYCNYE

-628 GYRYFETAGTEVSY
+628 GYRYFETAQAEVSY
-642 PFGYGL
+642 PFGFGL
-648 SYTTFAYSKPVVRA
+648 SYTTFAYSKPTIRA
-662 VKDGF
+662 TKDGF

-672 ITNTGRV
+672 VSNTGNV

-686 LYVTAPDGTLVK
+686 LYVTAPNGQVAK

-706 GKTQEL
+706 GKTREL
-712 QPGQS
+712 KPGES
-717 QTLTL
+717 QTIQM
-722 KVTNYD
+722 KVSNYD
-728 LASFSEDQ
+728 LASFIESE
-736 SAWITEA
+736 SAWIADA
-743 GRYTIK
+743 GRYQIK
-749 FAAAVNDIR
+749 FAAAVNDVR
-758 CTSNYTIKQS
+758 ATSTYTLSKPLK
-768 QSWSVSNVLAPK
+768 VTVTNALAPK
-780 TDIQEIN
+780 NPIN
-787 ARR
+787 EMTVK

>member
-1 MRKTLLLAMAGIA
+1 M
-14 TVTLQ
+14 TVLGTTVLGVH
-19 AQDLRLRQDNIDE
+19 AQQLKLNADNVEE

-61 GGDAQSSESIN
+61 GGETSDQQVN

-107 VRISPTREGD
+107 VRINPTREGD
-117 PNTYYCTGFP
+117 TQTYYCTGFP

-137 TELVEQVGQAIGNE
+137 TELVEQVGAAIGNE
-151 TLEYGCDVILAPGM
+151 VLEYGCDVLLAPGM

-182 DPLLAGKIAAA
+182 DPLLTGKIAAA

-208 HYAANNQE
+208 HYAANSQE
-216 VNRLGVDARVSQ
+216 INRLGVDARVSQ

-239 EIMVKESQP
+239 EIVVKESQP

-275 HDWGFK
+275 TDWGFK

-302 DLMEPGMDMQVRALV
+302 DLMEPGMDMQVNALV
-317 KSIQN
+317 SSIKSGK
-322 NEVSMQDVDLC
+322 VSIEDVDAC
-333 CHRMLEYIVRTPAFR
+333 CRRMLEYIVRTPSFK
-348 GYKFSNKPDLKAHA
+348 GYRFSNKPDLKAHA
-362 QVTRQSATEGI
+362 EITRQSATEGI
-373 VLLKNQHQTLPF
+373 VLLKNQDNTLPI
-385 SAETRVAIFGV
+385 SNDIKIAVFGV

-404 GTGSGDVNKAYTID
+404 GTGSGDVNKAYTVD
-418 LMQGLQGAGLKT
+418 MMEGLRNAGFACEK
-430 DQELEAL
+430 EIEEL
-437 YRSYIEYQSK
+437 YRSYVDYQSK
-447 YLRTERDYKWYESA
+447 YLRTLRDYQWYEGA

-466 MVITRTYAQK
+466 MVINKSYAKK
-476 WAAKTD
+476 WAGKTD

-500 ASFNLSDQE
+500 ESFSLTDNE
-509 RQTLDNI
+509 RQTLDNL
-516 CEAYHMEGKK
+516 CEAYHLAGKK
-526 VVVILNVGSSIE
+526 VIVILNVGSSIE
-538 TASWKGQPDAI
+538 TASWKSQPDAI

-563 ADILLGKANPS
+563 ADILTGKANPS
-574 GKLTQTFPVSLFDV
+574 GKLTQTFPVSIFDV
-588 PASHDFPLY
+588 PASRDFPLY
-597 DREFSQA
+597 DRDFNQV
-604 DTYLGKP
+604 DTYMGKP
-611 SNKKNVGYCNYE
+611 SNKKDVGYCNYE

-628 GYRYFETAGTEVSY
+628 GYRYFETAQAEVSY
-642 PFGYGL
+642 PFGFGL
-648 SYTTFAYSKPVVRA
+648 SYTTFAYSKPTVRA
-662 VKDGF
+662 TKDGF

-672 ITNTGRV
+672 ISNTGNV

-686 LYVTAPDGTLVK
+686 LYVTAPNGQVAK

-706 GKTQEL
+706 AKTREL
-712 QPGQS
+712 KPGES
-717 QTLTL
+717 QTIQM
-722 KVTNYD
+722 KVSNYD
-728 LASFSEDQ
+728 LASFIESE
-736 SAWITEA
+736 SAWVADA
-743 GRYTIK
+743 GRYQIK
-749 FAAAVNDIR
+749 FAAAVNDVR
-758 CTSNYTIKQS
+758 ATSTYTLSKPLKV
-768 QSWSVSNVLAPK
+768 SVTNALAPK
-780 TDIQEIN
+780 NPIN
-787 ARR
+787 EMTVK

>member
-1 MRKTLLLAMAGIA
+1 MNKTITLLTALGMAVFGS
-14 TVTLQ
+14 Q
-19 AQDLRLRQDNIDE
+19 AQQLKLNADNVEE

-61 GGDAQSSESIN
+61 GGETSDQQVN

-107 VRISPTREGD
+107 VRINPTREGD
-117 PNTYYCTGFP
+117 TQTYYCTGFP

-137 TELVEQVGQAIGNE
+137 TELVEQVGAAIGNE
-151 TLEYGCDVILAPGM
+151 VLEYGCDVLLAPGM

-182 DPLLAGKIAAA
+182 DPLLTGKIAAA

-208 HYAANNQE
+208 HYAANSQE
-216 VNRLGVDARVSQ
+216 INRLGVDARVSQ

-239 EIMVKESQP
+239 EIVVKESQP

-275 HDWGFK
+275 TDWGFK

-302 DLMEPGMDMQVRALV
+302 DLMEPGMDMQVNALV
-317 KSIQN
+317 SSIKSGK
-322 NEVSMQDVDLC
+322 VSIEDVDAC
-333 CHRMLEYIVRTPAFR
+333 CRRMLEYIVRTPSFK
-348 GYKFSNKPDLKAHA
+348 GYRFSNKPDLKAHA
-362 QVTRQSATEGI
+362 EITRQSATEGI
-373 VLLKNQHQTLPF
+373 VLLKNQDNTLPI
-385 SAETRVAIFGV
+385 SNDVKIAVFGV

-404 GTGSGDVNKAYTID
+404 GTGSGDVNKAYTVD
-418 LMQGLQGAGLKT
+418 MMEGLRNAGFACEK
-430 DQELEAL
+430 EIEEL
-437 YRSYIEYQSK
+437 YRSYVDYQSK
-447 YLRTERDYKWYESA
+447 YLRTLRDYQWYEGA

-466 MVITRTYAQK
+466 MVINKSYAKK
-476 WAAKTD
+476 WAGKTD

-500 ASFNLSDQE
+500 ESFSLTDNE
-509 RQTLDNI
+509 RQTLDNL
-516 CEAYHMEGKK
+516 CEAYHLAGKK
-526 VVVILNVGSSIE
+526 VIVILNVGSSIE
-538 TASWKGQPDAI
+538 TASWKSQPDAI

-563 ADILLGKANPS
+563 ADILTGKANPS
-574 GKLTQTFPVSLFDV
+574 GKLTQTFPVSIFDV
-588 PASHDFPLY
+588 PASRDFPLY
-597 DREFSQA
+597 DRDFNQV
-604 DTYLGKP
+604 DTYMGKP
-611 SNKKNVGYCNYE
+611 SNKKDVGYCNYE

-628 GYRYFETAGTEVSY
+628 GYRYFETAQAEVSY
-642 PFGYGL
+642 PFGFGL
-648 SYTTFAYSKPVVRA
+648 SYTTFAYSKPTIRA
-662 VKDGF
+662 TKDGF

-672 ITNTGRV
+672 VSNTGNV

-686 LYVTAPDGTLVK
+686 LYVTAPNGQVAK

-706 GKTQEL
+706 GKTREL
-712 QPGQS
+712 KPGES
-717 QTLTL
+717 QTIQM
-722 KVTNYD
+722 KVSNYD
-728 LASFSEDQ
+728 LASFIESE
-736 SAWITEA
+736 SAWVADA
-743 GRYTIK
+743 GRYQIK
-749 FAAAVNDIR
+749 FAAAVNDVR
-758 CTSNYTIKQS
+758 ATSTYTLSKPLK
-768 QSWSVSNVLAPK
+768 VTVTNALAPK
-780 TDIQEIN
+780 NPIN
-787 ARR
+787 EMTVK

>member
-1 MRKTLLLAMAGIA
+1 MRKTITLLS
-14 TVTLQ
+14 TLCLVALNVQ
-19 AQDLRLRQDNIDE
+19 AQELKLSADNVEE

-61 GGDAQSSESIN
+61 GGETSDQQVN

-107 VRISPTREGD
+107 VRINPTREGD
-117 PNTYYCTGFP
+117 TQTYYCTGFP

-137 TELVEQVGQAIGNE
+137 TELVEQVGSAIGNE
-151 TLEYGCDVILAPGM
+151 VLEYGCDVLLAPGM

-182 DPLLAGKIAAA
+182 DPLLTGKIAAA

-208 HYAANNQE
+208 HYAANSQE
-216 VNRLGVDARVSQ
+216 INRLGVDARVSQ

-239 EIMVKESQP
+239 EIVVKESQP

-275 HDWGFK
+275 TDWGFK

-302 DLMEPGMDMQVRALV
+302 DLMEPGMDMQVNALV
-317 KSIQN
+317 SSIKSGK
-322 NEVSMQDVDLC
+322 VSIEDVDAC
-333 CHRMLEYIVRTPAFR
+333 CRRMLEYIVRTPSFK
-348 GYKFSNKPDLKAHA
+348 GYRFSNKPDLKAHA
-362 QVTRQSATEGI
+362 EITRQSAAEGI
-373 VLLKNQHQTLPF
+373 VLLKNQDNTLPI
-385 SAETRVAIFGV
+385 SNDVKIAVFGV

-404 GTGSGDVNKAYTID
+404 GTGSGDVNKAYTVD
-418 LMQGLQGAGLKT
+418 MMEGLRNAGFACEK
-430 DQELEAL
+430 EIEEL
-437 YRSYIEYQSK
+437 YRSYVDYQSK
-447 YLRTERDYKWYESA
+447 YLRTLRDYQWYEGA

-466 MVITRTYAQK
+466 MVINKSYAKK
-476 WAAKTD
+476 WAGKTD

-500 ASFNLSDQE
+500 ESFSLTDNE
-509 RQTLDNI
+509 RQTLDNL
-516 CEAYHMEGKK
+516 CEAYHLAGKK
-526 VVVILNVGSSIE
+526 VIVILNVGSSIE
-538 TASWKGQPDAI
+538 TASWKSQPDAI

-563 ADILLGKANPS
+563 ADILTGKANPS
-574 GKLTQTFPVSLFDV
+574 GKLTQTFPVSIFDV
-588 PASHDFPLY
+588 PASRDFPLY
-597 DREFSQA
+597 DRDFNQV
-604 DTYLGKP
+604 DTYMGKP
-611 SNKKNVGYCNYE
+611 SNKKDVGYCNYE

-628 GYRYFETAGTEVSY
+628 GYRYFETAQAEVSY
-642 PFGYGL
+642 PFGFGL
-648 SYTTFAYSKPVVRA
+648 SYTTFAYSKPTIRA
-662 VKDGF
+662 TKEGF

-672 ITNTGRV
+672 VSNTGNV

-686 LYVTAPDGTLVK
+686 LYVTAPNGQVAK

-706 GKTQEL
+706 GKTREL
-712 QPGQS
+712 KPGES
-717 QTLTL
+717 QTIQM
-722 KVTNYD
+722 KVSNYD
-728 LASFSEDQ
+728 LASFIESE
-736 SAWITEA
+736 SAWIADA
-743 GRYTIK
+743 GRYQIK
-749 FAAAVNDIR
+749 FAAAVNDVR
-758 CTSNYTIKQS
+758 ATSTYTLSKPLK
-768 QSWSVSNVLAPK
+768 VTVTNALAPK
-780 TDIQEIN
+780 NPIN
-787 ARR
+787 EMTVK

>member
-1 MRKTLLLAMAGIA
+1 MRKTITLLS
-14 TVTLQ
+14 TLCLVALNVQ
-19 AQDLRLRQDNIDE
+19 AQELKLSADNVEE

-61 GGDAQSSESIN
+61 GGETSDQQVN

-107 VRISPTREGD
+107 VRINPTREGD
-117 PNTYYCTGFP
+117 TQTYYCTGFP

-137 TELVEQVGQAIGNE
+137 TELVEQVGAAIGNE
-151 TLEYGCDVILAPGM
+151 VLEYGCDVLLAPGM

-182 DPLLAGKIAAA
+182 DPLLTGKIAAA

-208 HYAANNQE
+208 HYAANSQE
-216 VNRLGVDARVSQ
+216 INRLGVDARVSQ

-239 EIMVKESQP
+239 EIVVRESQP

-275 HDWGFK
+275 TDWGFK

-302 DLMEPGMDMQVRALV
+302 DLMEPGMDMQVNALV
-317 KSIQN
+317 SSIKSGK
-322 NEVSMQDVDLC
+322 VSIEDVDAC
-333 CHRMLEYIVRTPAFR
+333 CRRMLEYIVRTPSFK
-348 GYKFSNKPDLKAHA
+348 GYRFSNKPDLKAHA
-362 QVTRQSATEGI
+362 EITRQSATEGI
-373 VLLKNQHQTLPF
+373 VLLKNQDNTLPINNDVKI
-385 SAETRVAIFGV
+385 AVFGV

-404 GTGSGDVNKAYTID
+404 GTGSGDVNKAYTVD
-418 LMQGLQGAGLKT
+418 MMEGLRNAGFACEK
-430 DQELEAL
+430 EIEEL
-437 YRSYIEYQSK
+437 YRSYVDYQSK
-447 YLRTERDYKWYESA
+447 YLRTLRDYQWYEGA

-466 MVITRTYAQK
+466 MVINKSYAKK
-476 WAAKTD
+476 WAGKTD

-500 ASFNLSDQE
+500 ESFSLTDNE
-509 RQTLDNI
+509 RQTLDNL
-516 CEAYHMEGKK
+516 CEAYHLAGKK
-526 VVVILNVGSSIE
+526 VIVILNVGSSIE
-538 TASWKGQPDAI
+538 TASWKSQPDAI

-563 ADILLGKANPS
+563 ADILTGKANPS
-574 GKLTQTFPVSLFDV
+574 GKLTQTFPVSIFDV
-588 PASHDFPLY
+588 PASRDFPLY
-597 DREFSQA
+597 DRDFNQV
-604 DTYLGKP
+604 DTYMGKP
-611 SNKKNVGYCNYE
+611 SNKKDVGYCNYE

-628 GYRYFETAGTEVSY
+628 GYRYFETAQAEVSY
-642 PFGYGL
+642 PFGFGL
-648 SYTTFAYSKPVVRA
+648 SYTTFAYSKPTIRA
-662 VKDGF
+662 TKEGF

-672 ITNTGRV
+672 VSNTGNV

-686 LYVTAPDGTLVK
+686 LYVTAPNGQVAK

-706 GKTQEL
+706 GKTREL
-712 QPGQS
+712 KPGES
-717 QTLTL
+717 QTIQM
-722 KVTNYD
+722 KVSNYD
-728 LASFSEDQ
+728 LASFIESE
-736 SAWITEA
+736 SAWIADA
-743 GRYTIK
+743 GRYQIK
-749 FAAAVNDIR
+749 FAAAVNDVR
-758 CTSNYTIKQS
+758 ATSTYTLSKPLK
-768 QSWSVSNVLAPK
+768 VTVTNALAPK
-780 TDIQEIN
+780 NPIN
-787 ARR
+787 EMTVK

>member
-1 MRKTLLLAMAGIA
+1 M
-14 TVTLQ
+14 TVLGTTVLGVH
-19 AQDLRLRQDNIDE
+19 AQQLKLNADNVEE

-61 GGDAQSSESIN
+61 GGESSDQQVN

-107 VRISPTREGD
+107 VRINPTREGD
-117 PNTYYCTGFP
+117 SQTYYCTGFP

-137 TELVEQVGQAIGNE
+137 TELVEQVGAAIGNE
-151 TLEYGCDVILAPGM
+151 VLEYGCDVLLAPGM

-182 DPLLAGKIAAA
+182 DPLLTGKIAAA

-208 HYAANNQE
+208 HYAANSQE
-216 VNRLGVDARVSQ
+216 INRLGVDARVSQ

-239 EIMVKESQP
+239 EIVVKESQP

-275 HDWGFK
+275 TDWGFK

-302 DLMEPGMDMQVRALV
+302 DLMEPGMDMQVNALV
-317 KSIQN
+317 SSIKSGK
-322 NEVSMQDVDLC
+322 VSIEDVDAC
-333 CHRMLEYIVRTPAFR
+333 CRRMLEYIVRTPSFK
-348 GYKFSNKPDLKAHA
+348 GYRFSNKPDLKAHA
-362 QVTRQSATEGI
+362 EITRQSATEGI
-373 VLLKNQHQTLPF
+373 VLLKNQDKTLPI
-385 SAETRVAIFGV
+385 SNDVKIAVFGV

-404 GTGSGDVNKAYTID
+404 GTGSGDVNKAYTVD
-418 LMQGLQGAGLKT
+418 MMEGLRNAGFACEK
-430 DQELEAL
+430 EIEEL
-437 YRSYIEYQSK
+437 YRSYVDYQSK
-447 YLRTERDYKWYESA
+447 YLRTLRDYQWYEGA

-466 MVITRTYAQK
+466 MVINKSYAKK
-476 WAAKTD
+476 WAGKTD

-500 ASFNLSDQE
+500 ESFSLTDNE
-509 RQTLDNI
+509 RQTLDNL
-516 CEAYHMEGKK
+516 CEAYHLAGKK
-526 VVVILNVGSSIE
+526 VIVILNVGSSIE
-538 TASWKGQPDAI
+538 TASWKSQPDAI

-563 ADILLGKANPS
+563 ADILTGKANPS
-574 GKLTQTFPVSLFDV
+574 GKLTQTFPVSIFDV
-588 PASHDFPLY
+588 PASRDFPLY
-597 DREFSQA
+597 DRDFNQV
-604 DTYLGKP
+604 DTYMGKP
-611 SNKKNVGYCNYE
+611 SNKKDVGYCNYE

-628 GYRYFETAGTEVSY
+628 GYRYFETAQAEVSY
-642 PFGYGL
+642 PFGFGL
-648 SYTTFAYSKPVVRA
+648 SYTTFAYSKPTIRA
-662 VKDGF
+662 TKDGF

-672 ITNTGRV
+672 VSNTGNV

-686 LYVTAPDGTLVK
+686 LYVTAPNGQVAK

-706 GKTQEL
+706 DKTREL
-712 QPGQS
+712 KPGES
-717 QTLTL
+717 QTIQM
-722 KVTNYD
+722 KVSNYD
-728 LASFSEDQ
+728 LASFIESE
-736 SAWITEA
+736 SAWVADA
-743 GRYTIK
+743 GRYQIK
-749 FAAAVNDIR
+749 FAAAVNDVR
-758 CTSNYTIKQS
+758 ATSTYTLSKPLK
-768 QSWSVSNVLAPK
+768 VTVTNALAPK
-780 TDIQEIN
+780 NPIN
-787 ARR
+787 EMTVK

>member
-1 MRKTLLLAMAGIA
+1 MNKTITLLTALGMAVFGS
-14 TVTLQ
+14 Q
-19 AQDLRLRQDNIDE
+19 AQQLKLNADNVEE

-61 GGDAQSSESIN
+61 GGESSDQQVN

-107 VRISPTREGD
+107 VRINPTREGD
-117 PNTYYCTGFP
+117 SQTYYCTGFP

-137 TELVEQVGQAIGNE
+137 TELVEQVGAAIGNE
-151 TLEYGCDVILAPGM
+151 VLEYGCDVLLAPGM

-182 DPLLAGKIAAA
+182 DPLLTGKIAAA

-208 HYAANNQE
+208 HYAANSQE
-216 VNRLGVDARVSQ
+216 INRLGVDARVSQ

-239 EIMVKESQP
+239 EIVVKESQP
-248 WTIMSSYNRLNG
+248 WTIMSSYNRLNR

-275 HDWGFK
+275 TDWGFK

-302 DLMEPGMDMQVRALV
+302 DLMEPGMDMQVNALV
-317 KSIQN
+317 SSIKSGK
-322 NEVSMQDVDLC
+322 VSIEDVDAC
-333 CHRMLEYIVRTPAFR
+333 CRRMLEYIVRTPSFK
-348 GYKFSNKPDLKAHA
+348 GYRFSNKPDLKAHA
-362 QVTRQSATEGI
+362 EITRQSATEGI
-373 VLLKNQHQTLPF
+373 VLLKNQDKTLPI
-385 SAETRVAIFGV
+385 SNDVKIAVFGV

-404 GTGSGDVNKAYTID
+404 GTGSGDVNKAYTVD
-418 LMQGLQGAGLKT
+418 MMEGLRNAGFACEK
-430 DQELEAL
+430 EIEEL
-437 YRSYIEYQSK
+437 YRSYVDYQSK
-447 YLRTERDYKWYESA
+447 YLRTLRDYQWYEGA

-466 MVITRTYAQK
+466 MIINKSYAKK
-476 WAAKTD
+476 WAGKTD

-500 ASFNLSDQE
+500 ESFSLTDNE
-509 RQTLDNI
+509 RQTLDNL
-516 CEAYHMEGKK
+516 CEAYHLAGKK
-526 VVVILNVGSSIE
+526 VIVILNVGSSIE
-538 TASWKGQPDAI
+538 TASWKSQPDAI

-563 ADILLGKANPS
+563 ADILTGKANPS
-574 GKLTQTFPVSLFDV
+574 GKLTQTFPVSIFDV
-588 PASHDFPLY
+588 PASRDFPLY
-597 DREFSQA
+597 DRDFNQV
-604 DTYLGKP
+604 DTYMGKP
-611 SNKKNVGYCNYE
+611 SNKKDVGYCNYE

-628 GYRYFETAGTEVSY
+628 GYRYFETAQAEVSY
-642 PFGYGL
+642 PFGFGL
-648 SYTTFAYSKPVVRA
+648 SYTTFAYSKPTVRA
-662 VKDGF
+662 TKDGF

-672 ITNTGRV
+672 VSNTGNV

-686 LYVTAPDGTLVK
+686 LYITAPNGQVAK

-706 GKTQEL
+706 AKTREL
-712 QPGQS
+712 KPGES
-717 QTLTL
+717 QTIQM
-722 KVTNYD
+722 KVSNYD
-728 LASFSEDQ
+728 LASFIESE
-736 SAWITEA
+736 SAWVADA
-743 GRYTIK
+743 GRYQIK
-749 FAAAVNDIR
+749 FAAAVNDVR
-758 CTSNYTIKQS
+758 ATSTYTLSKPLK
-768 QSWSVSNVLAPK
+768 VTVTNALAPK
-780 TDIQEIN
+780 NPIN
-787 ARR
+787 EMTVK

>member
-1 MRKTLLLAMAGIA
+1 MRKTITLLS
-14 TVTLQ
+14 TLCLVALNVQ
-19 AQDLRLRQDNIDE
+19 AQELKLSADNVEE

-61 GGDAQSSESIN
+61 GGETSDQQVN

-107 VRISPTREGD
+107 VRINPTREGD
-117 PNTYYCTGFP
+117 TQTYYCTGFP

-137 TELVEQVGQAIGNE
+137 TELVEQVGAAIGNE
-151 TLEYGCDVILAPGM
+151 VLEYGCDVLLAPGM

-182 DPLLAGKIAAA
+182 DPLLTGKIAAA

-208 HYAANNQE
+208 HYAANSQE
-216 VNRLGVDARVSQ
+216 INRLGVDARVSQ

-239 EIMVKESQP
+239 EIVVKESQP

-275 HDWGFK
+275 TDWGFK

-302 DLMEPGMDMQVRALV
+302 DLMEPGMDMQVNALV
-317 KSIQN
+317 SSIKSGK
-322 NEVSMQDVDLC
+322 VSIEDVDAC
-333 CHRMLEYIVRTPAFR
+333 CRRMLEYIVRTPSFK
-348 GYKFSNKPDLKAHA
+348 GYRFSNKPDLKAHA
-362 QVTRQSATEGI
+362 EITRQSATEGI
-373 VLLKNQHQTLPF
+373 VLLKNQDNTLPI
-385 SAETRVAIFGV
+385 SNDVKIAVFGV

-404 GTGSGDVNKAYTID
+404 GTGSGDVNKAYTVD
-418 LMQGLQGAGLKT
+418 MMEGLRNAGFACEKEIE
-430 DQELEAL
+430 DL
-437 YRSYIEYQSK
+437 YRSYVDYQSK
-447 YLRTERDYKWYESA
+447 YLRTLRDYQWYEGA

-466 MVITRTYAQK
+466 MVINKSYAKK
-476 WAAKTD
+476 WAGKTD

-500 ASFNLSDQE
+500 ESFSLTDNE
-509 RQTLDNI
+509 RQTLDNL
-516 CEAYHMEGKK
+516 CEAYHLAGKK
-526 VVVILNVGSSIE
+526 VIVILNVGSSIE
-538 TASWKGQPDAI
+538 TASWKSQPDAI

-563 ADILLGKANPS
+563 ADILTGKANPS
-574 GKLTQTFPVSLFDV
+574 GKLTQTFPVSIFDV
-588 PASHDFPLY
+588 PASRDFPLY
-597 DREFSQA
+597 DRDFNQV
-604 DTYLGKP
+604 DTYMGKP
-611 SNKKNVGYCNYE
+611 SNKKDVGYCNYE

-628 GYRYFETAGTEVSY
+628 GYRYFETAQAEVSY
-642 PFGYGL
+642 PFGFGL
-648 SYTTFAYSKPVVRA
+648 SYTTFAYSKPTIRA
-662 VKDGF
+662 TKDGF

-672 ITNTGRV
+672 ISNTGNV

-686 LYVTAPDGTLVK
+686 LYVTAPNGQVAK

-706 GKTQEL
+706 GKTREL
-712 QPGQS
+712 KPGES
-717 QTLTL
+717 QTIQM
-722 KVTNYD
+722 KVSNYD
-728 LASFSEDQ
+728 LASFIESE
-736 SAWITEA
+736 SAWVADA
-743 GRYTIK
+743 GRYQIK
-749 FAAAVNDIR
+749 FAAAVNDVR
-758 CTSNYTIKQS
+758 ATSTYTLSKPLK
-768 QSWSVSNVLAPK
+768 VTVTNALAPK
-780 TDIQEIN
+780 NPIN
-787 ARR
+787 EMTVK

>member
-1 MRKTLLLAMAGIA
+1 M
-14 TVTLQ
+14 TVLGTTVLGTY
-19 AQDLRLRQDNIDE
+19 AQQLKLNADNVEE

-61 GGDAQSSESIN
+61 GGESSDQQVN

-107 VRISPTREGD
+107 VRINPTREGD
-117 PNTYYCTGFP
+117 TQTYYCTGFP

-137 TELVEQVGQAIGNE
+137 TELVEQVGAAIGNE
-151 TLEYGCDVILAPGM
+151 VLEYGCDVLLAPGM

-182 DPLLAGKIAAA
+182 DPLLTGKIAAA

-208 HYAANNQE
+208 HYAANSQE
-216 VNRLGVDARVSQ
+216 INRLGVDARVSQ

-239 EIMVKESQP
+239 EIVIKESQP

-275 HDWGFK
+275 TDWGFK

-302 DLMEPGMDMQVRALV
+302 DLMEPGMDMQVNALV
-317 KSIQN
+317 SSIKAGK
-322 NEVSMQDVDLC
+322 VSIEDVDAC
-333 CHRMLEYIVRTPAFR
+333 CRRMLEYIVRTPSFK
-348 GYKFSNKPDLKAHA
+348 GYRFSNKPDLKAHA
-362 QVTRQSATEGI
+362 EITRQSATEGI
-373 VLLKNQHQTLPF
+373 VLLKNQDKTLPI
-385 SAETRVAIFGV
+385 SNDVKIAVFGV

-404 GTGSGDVNKAYTID
+404 GTGSGDVNKAYTVD
-418 LMQGLQGAGLKT
+418 MMEGLRNAGFACEKKI
-430 DQELEAL
+430 EEL
-437 YRSYIEYQSK
+437 YRSYVDYQSK
-447 YLRTERDYKWYESA
+447 YLRTLRDYQWYEGA

-466 MVITRTYAQK
+466 MVINKSYAKK
-476 WAAKTD
+476 WAGKTD

-500 ASFNLSDQE
+500 ESFSLTDNE
-509 RQTLDNI
+509 RQTLDNL
-516 CEAYHMEGKK
+516 CEAYHLAGKK
-526 VVVILNVGSSIE
+526 VIVILNVGSSIE
-538 TASWKGQPDAI
+538 TASWKSQPDAI

-563 ADILLGKANPS
+563 ADILTGKANPS
-574 GKLTQTFPVSLFDV
+574 GKLTQTFPVSIFDV
-588 PASHDFPLY
+588 PASRDFPLY
-597 DREFSQA
+597 DRDFNQV
-604 DTYLGKP
+604 DTYMGKP
-611 SNKKNVGYCNYE
+611 SNKKDVGYCNYE

-628 GYRYFETAGTEVSY
+628 GYRYFETAQAEVSY
-642 PFGYGL
+642 PFGFGL
-648 SYTTFAYSKPVVRA
+648 SYTTFAYSKPTIRA
-662 VKDGF
+662 TKDGF

-672 ITNTGRV
+672 VSNTGNV

-686 LYVTAPDGTLVK
+686 LYVTAPNGQVAK

-706 GKTQEL
+706 GKTREL
-712 QPGQS
+712 KPGES
-717 QTLTL
+717 QTIQM
-722 KVTNYD
+722 KVSNYD
-728 LASFSEDQ
+728 LASFIESE
-736 SAWITEA
+736 SAWVADA
-743 GRYTIK
+743 GRYQIK
-749 FAAAVNDIR
+749 FAAAVNDVR
-758 CTSNYTIKQS
+758 ATSTYTLSKPLK
-768 QSWSVSNVLAPK
+768 VTVTNALAPK
-780 TDIQEIN
+780 NPIN
-787 ARR
+787 EMTVK

>member
-1 MRKTLLLAMAGIA
+1 MKKTITLLSILGLF
-14 TVTLQ
+14 TLNTH
-19 AQDLRLRQDNIDE
+19 AQELKLSANNVEE

-61 GGDAQSSESIN
+61 GGEATDQQVN

-107 VRISPTREGD
+107 VRINPTREGD
-117 PNTYYCTGFP
+117 TQTYYCTGFP

-137 TELVEQVGQAIGNE
+137 TELVEQVGAAIGNE
-151 TLEYGCDVILAPGM
+151 TLEYGCDVLLAPGM

-182 DPLLAGKIAAA
+182 DPLLAGKIAAV

-208 HYAANNQE
+208 HYAANSQE
-216 VNRLGVDARVSQ
+216 INRLGVDARVSQ

-239 EIMVKESQP
+239 EIVVKESQP

-275 HDWGFK
+275 TDWGFE

-317 KSIQN
+317 GSIKSG
-322 NEVSMQDVDLC
+322 EVSMQDVDAC
-333 CHRMLEYIVRTPAFR
+333 CRRMLEYIVKTPAFK

-362 QVTRQSATEGI
+362 EITRQSATEGI
-373 VLLKNQHQTLPF
+373 VLLKNQGNTLPLNNEVKI
-385 SAETRVAIFGV
+385 AVFGV

-404 GTGSGDVNKAYTID
+404 GTGSGDVNKAYTVD
-418 LMQGLQGAGLKT
+418 MMEGLRNAGFACEKEIE
-430 DQELEAL
+430 DL
-437 YRSYIEYQSK
+437 YRSYVDYQNK
-447 YLRTERDYKWYESA
+447 YLRTLRDYQWYEGA

-466 MVITRTYAQK
+466 MIINKSYAKK
-476 WAAKTD
+476 WAGKTD

-500 ASFNLSDQE
+500 ESFSLTDNE
-509 RQTLDNI
+509 RQTLDNL
-516 CEAYHMEGKK
+516 CEAYHLAGKK
-526 VVVILNVGSSIE
+526 VIVILNVGSSIE
-538 TASWKGQPDAI
+538 TASWKSQPDAI

-563 ADILLGKANPS
+563 ADILTGKANPS
-574 GKLTQTFPVSLFDV
+574 GKLTQTFPVSIFDV
-588 PASHDFPLY
+588 PASRNFPLY
-597 DREFSQA
+597 DREFNQA
-604 DTYLGKP
+604 DTYMGRP
-611 SNKKNVGYCNYE
+611 SNKKDVGYCNYE

-628 GYRYFETAGTEVSY
+628 GYRYFETAKSEVSY
-642 PFGYGL
+642 PFGFGL
-648 SYTTFAYSKPVVRA
+648 SYTTFAYSKPIIRA
-662 VKDGF
+662 NKDGF
-667 EASIT
+667 EAT
-672 ITNTGRV
+672 ITVSNTGNV

-686 LYVTAPDGTLVK
+686 LYVTAPNGQVAK

-706 GKTQEL
+706 AKTREL
-712 QPGQS
+712 KPGES
-717 QTLTL
+717 QTIRMN
-722 KVTNYD
+722 VSNYD
-728 LASFSEDQ
+728 LASFVESE
-736 SAWITEA
+736 SAWVADA
-743 GRYTIK
+743 GRYQVK
-749 FAAAVNDIR
+749 FAAAVNDVRVTATYNLLKPVKVIV
-758 CTSNYTIKQS
+758 TDA
-768 QSWSVSNVLAPK
+768 LAPK
-780 TDIQEIN
+780 NPIN
-787 ARR
+787 EMCVK

>member
-1 MRKTLLLAMAGIA
+1 M
-14 TVTLQ
+14 TVLGTSVLGTY
-19 AQDLRLRQDNIDE
+19 AQQLKLNADNVEE

-61 GGDAQSSESIN
+61 GGETSDQQVN

-107 VRISPTREGD
+107 VRINPTREGD
-117 PNTYYCTGFP
+117 TQTYYCTGFP

-137 TELVEQVGQAIGNE
+137 TELVEQVGAAIGNE
-151 TLEYGCDVILAPGM
+151 VLEYGCDVLLAPGM

-182 DPLLAGKIAAA
+182 DPLLTGKIAAA

-208 HYAANNQE
+208 HYAANSQE
-216 VNRLGVDARVSQ
+216 INRLGVDARVSQ

-239 EIMVKESQP
+239 EIVVKESQP

-275 HDWGFK
+275 TDWGFK

-302 DLMEPGMDMQVRALV
+302 DLMEPGMDMQVNALV
-317 KSIQN
+317 SSIKSGK
-322 NEVSMQDVDLC
+322 VSIEDVDAC
-333 CHRMLEYIVRTPAFR
+333 CRRMLEYIVRTPSFK
-348 GYKFSNKPDLKAHA
+348 GYRFSNKPDLKAHA
-362 QVTRQSATEGI
+362 EITRQSATEGI
-373 VLLKNQHQTLPF
+373 VLLKNQDNTLPI
-385 SAETRVAIFGV
+385 SNDVKIAVFGV

-404 GTGSGDVNKAYTID
+404 GTGSGDVNKAYTVD
-418 LMQGLQGAGLKT
+418 MMEGLRNAGFACEK
-430 DQELEAL
+430 EIEEL
-437 YRSYIEYQSK
+437 YRSYVDYQSK
-447 YLRTERDYKWYESA
+447 YLRTLRDYQWYEGA

-466 MVITRTYAQK
+466 MVINKSYAKK
-476 WAAKTD
+476 WAGKTD

-500 ASFNLSDQE
+500 ESFSLTDNE
-509 RQTLDNI
+509 RQTIDNL
-516 CEAYHMEGKK
+516 CEAYHLAGKK
-526 VVVILNVGSSIE
+526 VIVILNVGSSIE
-538 TASWKGQPDAI
+538 TASWKSQPDAI

-563 ADILLGKANPS
+563 ADILTGKANPS
-574 GKLTQTFPVSLFDV
+574 GKLTQTFPVSIFDV
-588 PASHDFPLY
+588 PASRDFPLY
-597 DREFSQA
+597 DRDFNQV
-604 DTYLGKP
+604 DTYMGKP
-611 SNKKNVGYCNYE
+611 SNKKDVGYCNYE

-628 GYRYFETAGTEVSY
+628 GYRYFETAQAEVSY
-642 PFGYGL
+642 PFGFGL
-648 SYTTFAYSKPVVRA
+648 SYTTFAYSKPTIRA
-662 VKDGF
+662 TKDGF

-672 ITNTGRV
+672 ISNTGNV

-686 LYVTAPDGTLVK
+686 LYVTAPNGQVAK

-706 GKTQEL
+706 DKTREL
-712 QPGQS
+712 KPGES
-717 QTLTL
+717 QTIQM
-722 KVTNYD
+722 KVSNYD
-728 LASFSEDQ
+728 LASFIESE
-736 SAWITEA
+736 SAWIADA
-743 GRYTIK
+743 GRYQIK
-749 FAAAVNDIR
+749 FAAAVNDVR
-758 CTSNYTIKQS
+758 ATSTYTLSKPLK
-768 QSWSVSNVLAPK
+768 VTVTNALAPK
-780 TDIQEIN
+780 NPIN
-787 ARR
+787 EMTVK

>member
-1 MRKTLLLAMAGIA
+1 M
-14 TVTLQ
+14 TVLGTTVLGTY
-19 AQDLRLRQDNIDE
+19 AQQLKLNADNVEE

-61 GGDAQSSESIN
+61 GGESSDQQVN

-107 VRISPTREGD
+107 VRINPTREGD
-117 PNTYYCTGFP
+117 TQTYYCTGFP

-137 TELVEQVGQAIGNE
+137 TELVEQVGAAIGNE
-151 TLEYGCDVILAPGM
+151 VLEYGCDVLLAPGM

-182 DPLLAGKIAAA
+182 DPLLTGKIAAA

-208 HYAANNQE
+208 HYAANSQE
-216 VNRLGVDARVSQ
+216 INRLGVDARVSQ

-239 EIMVKESQP
+239 EIVIKESQP

-275 HDWGFK
+275 TDWGFK

-302 DLMEPGMDMQVRALV
+302 DLMEPGMDMQVNALV
-317 KSIQN
+317 SSIKAGK
-322 NEVSMQDVDLC
+322 VSIEDVDAC
-333 CHRMLEYIVRTPAFR
+333 CRRMLEYIVRTPSFK
-348 GYKFSNKPDLKAHA
+348 GYRFSNKPDLKAHA
-362 QVTRQSATEGI
+362 EITRQSATEGI
-373 VLLKNQHQTLPF
+373 VLLKNQDKTLPI
-385 SAETRVAIFGV
+385 SNDVKIAVFGV

-404 GTGSGDVNKAYTID
+404 GTGSGDVNKAYTVD
-418 LMQGLQGAGLKT
+418 MMEGLRNAGFACEK
-430 DQELEAL
+430 EIEEL
-437 YRSYIEYQSK
+437 YRSYVDYQSK
-447 YLRTERDYKWYESA
+447 YLRTLRDYQWYEGA

-466 MVITRTYAQK
+466 MVINKSYAKK
-476 WAAKTD
+476 WAGKTD

-500 ASFNLSDQE
+500 ESFSLTDNE
-509 RQTLDNI
+509 RQTLDNL
-516 CEAYHMEGKK
+516 CEAYHLAGKK
-526 VVVILNVGSSIE
+526 VIVILNVGSSIE
-538 TASWKGQPDAI
+538 TASWKSQPDAI

-563 ADILLGKANPS
+563 ADILTGKANPS
-574 GKLTQTFPVSLFDV
+574 GKLTQTFPVSIFDV
-588 PASHDFPLY
+588 PASRDFPLY
-597 DREFSQA
+597 DRDFNQV
-604 DTYLGKP
+604 DTYMGKP
-611 SNKKNVGYCNYE
+611 SNKKDVGYCNYE

-628 GYRYFETAGTEVSY
+628 GYRYFETAQAEVSY
-642 PFGYGL
+642 PFGFGL
-648 SYTTFAYSKPVVRA
+648 SYTTFAYSKPTIRA
-662 VKDGF
+662 TKDGF

-672 ITNTGRV
+672 VSNTGNV

-686 LYVTAPDGTLVK
+686 LYVTAPNGQVAK

-706 GKTQEL
+706 GKTREL
-712 QPGQS
+712 KPGES
-717 QTLTL
+717 QTIQM
-722 KVTNYD
+722 KVSNYD
-728 LASFSEDQ
+728 LASFIESE
-736 SAWITEA
+736 SAWVADA
-743 GRYTIK
+743 GRYQIK
-749 FAAAVNDIR
+749 FAAAVNDVR
-758 CTSNYTIKQS
+758 ATSTYTLSKPLK
-768 QSWSVSNVLAPK
+768 VTVTNALAPK
-780 TDIQEIN
+780 NPIN
-787 ARR
+787 EMTVK

>member
-1 MRKTLLLAMAGIA
+1 M
-14 TVTLQ
+14 TVLGTTVLGTY
-19 AQDLRLRQDNIDE
+19 AQQLKLNADNVEE

-61 GGDAQSSESIN
+61 GGETSDQQVN

-107 VRISPTREGD
+107 VRINPTREGD
-117 PNTYYCTGFP
+117 TQTYYCTGFP

-137 TELVEQVGQAIGNE
+137 TELVEQVGAAIGNE
-151 TLEYGCDVILAPGM
+151 VLEYGCDVLLAPGM

-182 DPLLAGKIAAA
+182 DPLLTGKIAAA

-208 HYAANNQE
+208 HYAANSQE
-216 VNRLGVDARVSQ
+216 INRLGVDARVSQ

-239 EIMVKESQP
+239 EIVVKESQP

-275 HDWGFK
+275 TDWGFK

-302 DLMEPGMDMQVRALV
+302 DLMEPGMDMQVNALV
-317 KSIQN
+317 SSIKSGK
-322 NEVSMQDVDLC
+322 VSIEDVDAC
-333 CHRMLEYIVRTPAFR
+333 CRRMLEYIVRTPSFK
-348 GYKFSNKPDLKAHA
+348 GYRFSNKPDLKAHA
-362 QVTRQSATEGI
+362 EITRQSATEGI
-373 VLLKNQHQTLPF
+373 VLLKNQDNTLPINNDVKI
-385 SAETRVAIFGV
+385 AVFGV

-404 GTGSGDVNKAYTID
+404 GTGSGDVNKAYTVD
-418 LMQGLQGAGLKT
+418 MMEGLRNAGFACEK
-430 DQELEAL
+430 EIEEL
-437 YRSYIEYQSK
+437 YRSYVDYQSK
-447 YLRTERDYKWYESA
+447 YLRTLRDYQWYEGA

-466 MVITRTYAQK
+466 MVINKSYAKK
-476 WAAKTD
+476 WAGKTD

-500 ASFNLSDQE
+500 ESFSLTDNE
-509 RQTLDNI
+509 RQTLDNL
-516 CEAYHMEGKK
+516 CEAYHLAGKK
-526 VVVILNVGSSIE
+526 VIVILNVGSSIE
-538 TASWKGQPDAI
+538 TASWKSQPDAI

-563 ADILLGKANPS
+563 ADILTGKANPS
-574 GKLTQTFPVSLFDV
+574 GKLTQTFPVSIFDV
-588 PASHDFPLY
+588 PASRDFPLY
-597 DREFSQA
+597 DRDFNQV
-604 DTYLGKP
+604 DTYMGKP
-611 SNKKNVGYCNYE
+611 SNKKDVGYCNYE

-628 GYRYFETAGTEVSY
+628 GYRYFETAQAEVSY
-642 PFGYGL
+642 PFGFGL
-648 SYTTFAYSKPVVRA
+648 SYTTFAYSKPTIRA
-662 VKDGF
+662 TKDGF

-672 ITNTGRV
+672 VSNTGNV

-686 LYVTAPDGTLVK
+686 LYVTAPNGQVAK

-706 GKTQEL
+706 GKTREL
-712 QPGQS
+712 KPGES
-717 QTLTL
+717 QTIQM
-722 KVTNYD
+722 KVSNYD
-728 LASFSEDQ
+728 LASFIESE
-736 SAWITEA
+736 SAWVADA
-743 GRYTIK
+743 GRYQIK
-749 FAAAVNDIR
+749 FAAAVNDVR
-758 CTSNYTIKQS
+758 ATSTYTLSKPLK
-768 QSWSVSNVLAPK
+768 VTVTNALAPK
-780 TDIQEIN
+780 NPIN
-787 ARR
+787 EMTVK

>member
-1 MRKTLLLAMAGIA
+1 MRKTITLLS
-14 TVTLQ
+14 TLCLVALNVQ
-19 AQDLRLRQDNIDE
+19 AQELKLSADNVEE

-61 GGDAQSSESIN
+61 GGETSDQQVN

-107 VRISPTREGD
+107 VRINPTREGD
-117 PNTYYCTGFP
+117 TQTYYCTGFP

-137 TELVEQVGQAIGNE
+137 TELVEQVGAAIGNE
-151 TLEYGCDVILAPGM
+151 VLEYGCDVLLAPGM

-182 DPLLAGKIAAA
+182 DPLLTGKIAAA

-208 HYAANNQE
+208 HYAANSQE
-216 VNRLGVDARVSQ
+216 INRLGVDARVSQ

-239 EIMVKESQP
+239 EIVVKESQP

-275 HDWGFK
+275 TDWGFK

-302 DLMEPGMDMQVRALV
+302 DLMEPGMDMQVNALV
-317 KSIQN
+317 RSIKSGK
-322 NEVSMQDVDLC
+322 VSIEDVDAC
-333 CHRMLEYIVRTPAFR
+333 CRRMLEYIVRTPSFK
-348 GYKFSNKPDLKAHA
+348 GYRFSNKPDLKAHA
-362 QVTRQSATEGI
+362 EITRQSATEGI
-373 VLLKNQHQTLPF
+373 VLLKNQDNTLPINNDVKI
-385 SAETRVAIFGV
+385 AVFGV

-404 GTGSGDVNKAYTID
+404 GTGSGDVNKAYTVD
-418 LMQGLQGAGLKT
+418 MMEGLRNAGFACEK
-430 DQELEAL
+430 EIEEL
-437 YRSYIEYQSK
+437 YRSYVDYQSK
-447 YLRTERDYKWYESA
+447 YLRTLRDYQWYEGA

-466 MVITRTYAQK
+466 MVINKSYAKK
-476 WAAKTD
+476 WAGKTD

-500 ASFNLSDQE
+500 ESFSLTDNE
-509 RQTLDNI
+509 RQTLDNL
-516 CEAYHMEGKK
+516 CEAYHLAGKK
-526 VVVILNVGSSIE
+526 VIVILNVGSSIE
-538 TASWKGQPDAI
+538 TASWKSQPDAI

-563 ADILLGKANPS
+563 ADILTGKANPS
-574 GKLTQTFPVSLFDV
+574 GKLTQTFPVSIFDV
-588 PASHDFPLY
+588 PASRDFPLY
-597 DREFSQA
+597 DRDFNQV
-604 DTYLGKP
+604 DTYMGKP
-611 SNKKNVGYCNYE
+611 SNKKDVGYCNYE

-628 GYRYFETAGTEVSY
+628 GYRYFETAQAEVSY
-642 PFGYGL
+642 PFGFGL
-648 SYTTFAYSKPVVRA
+648 SYTTFAYSKPTIRA
-662 VKDGF
+662 TKEGF

-672 ITNTGRV
+672 VSNTGNV

-686 LYVTAPDGTLVK
+686 LYVTAPNGQVAK

-706 GKTQEL
+706 GKTREL
-712 QPGQS
+712 KPGES
-717 QTLTL
+717 QTIQM
-722 KVTNYD
+722 KVSNYD
-728 LASFSEDQ
+728 LASFIESE
-736 SAWITEA
+736 SAWIADA
-743 GRYTIK
+743 GRYQIK
-749 FAAAVNDIR
+749 FAAAVNDVR
-758 CTSNYTIKQS
+758 ATSTYTLSKPLK
-768 QSWSVSNVLAPK
+768 VTVTNALAPK
-780 TDIQEIN
+780 NPIN
-787 ARR
+787 EMTVK

>member
-1 MRKTLLLAMAGIA
+1 M
-14 TVTLQ
+14 TVLGTTVLGTF
-19 AQDLRLRQDNIDE
+19 AQQLKLNADNMEE

-61 GGDAQSSESIN
+61 GGETSDQQVN

-107 VRISPTREGD
+107 VRINPTREGD
-117 PNTYYCTGFP
+117 TQTYYCTGFP

-137 TELVEQVGQAIGNE
+137 TELVEQVGAAIGNE
-151 TLEYGCDVILAPGM
+151 VLEYGCDVLLAPGM

-182 DPLLAGKIAAA
+182 DPLLTGKIAAA

-208 HYAANNQE
+208 HYAANSQE
-216 VNRLGVDARVSQ
+216 INRLGVDARVSQ

-239 EIMVKESQP
+239 EIVVKESQP

-275 HDWGFK
+275 TDWGFK

-302 DLMEPGMDMQVRALV
+302 DLMEPGMDMQVNALV
-317 KSIQN
+317 SSIKSGK
-322 NEVSMQDVDLC
+322 VSIEDVDAC
-333 CHRMLEYIVRTPAFR
+333 CRRMLEYIVKTPSFK
-348 GYKFSNKPDLKAHA
+348 GYRFSNKPDLKAHA
-362 QVTRQSATEGI
+362 EITRQSAAEGI
-373 VLLKNQHQTLPF
+373 VLLKNQDNTLPI
-385 SAETRVAIFGV
+385 SNDVKIAVFGV

-404 GTGSGDVNKAYTID
+404 GTGSGDVNKAYTVD
-418 LMQGLQGAGLKT
+418 MMEGLRNAGFACEK
-430 DQELEAL
+430 EIEEL
-437 YRSYIEYQSK
+437 YRSYVDYQSK
-447 YLRTERDYKWYESA
+447 YLRTLRDYQWYEGA

-466 MVITRTYAQK
+466 MVINKSYAKK
-476 WAAKTD
+476 WAGKTD

-500 ASFNLSDQE
+500 ESFSLTDNE
-509 RQTLDNI
+509 RQTLDNL
-516 CEAYHMEGKK
+516 CEAYHLAGKK
-526 VVVILNVGSSIE
+526 VIVILNVGSSIE
-538 TASWKGQPDAI
+538 TASWKSQPDAI

-563 ADILLGKANPS
+563 ADILTGKANPS
-574 GKLTQTFPVSLFDV
+574 GKLTQTFPVSIFDV
-588 PASHDFPLY
+588 PASRDFPLY
-597 DREFSQA
+597 DRDFNQV
-604 DTYLGKP
+604 DTYMGKP
-611 SNKKNVGYCNYE
+611 SNKKDVGYCNYE

-628 GYRYFETAGTEVSY
+628 GYRYFETAQAEVSY
-642 PFGYGL
+642 PFGFGL
-648 SYTTFAYSKPVVRA
+648 SYTTFAYSKPTVRA
-662 VKDGF
+662 TKDGF

-672 ITNTGRV
+672 ISNTGNV

-686 LYVTAPDGTLVK
+686 LYVTAPNGQVAK

-706 GKTQEL
+706 DKTREL
-712 QPGQS
+712 KPGES
-717 QTLTL
+717 QTIQM
-722 KVTNYD
+722 KVSNYD
-728 LASFSEDQ
+728 LASFIESE
-736 SAWITEA
+736 SAWIADA
-743 GRYTIK
+743 GRYQIK
-749 FAAAVNDIR
+749 FAAAVNDVR
-758 CTSNYTIKQS
+758 ATSTYTLSKPLK
-768 QSWSVSNVLAPK
+768 VTVTNALAPK
-780 TDIQEIN
+780 NPIN
-787 ARR
+787 EMTVK

>member
-1 MRKTLLLAMAGIA
+1 M
-14 TVTLQ
+14 TVLGTSVIGTY
-19 AQDLRLRQDNIDE
+19 AQQLKLNADNVEE

-48 VDGGMFKALERML
+48 VDGGMFKALERIL
-61 GGDAQSSESIN
+61 GGETSDQQVN

-107 VRISPTREGD
+107 VRINPTREGD
-117 PNTYYCTGFP
+117 TQTYYCTGFP

-137 TELVEQVGQAIGNE
+137 TELVEQVGAAIGNE
-151 TLEYGCDVILAPGM
+151 VLEYGCDVLLAPGM

-182 DPLLAGKIAAA
+182 DPLLTGKIAAA

-208 HYAANNQE
+208 HYAANSQE
-216 VNRLGVDARVSQ
+216 INRLGVDARVSQ

-239 EIMVKESQP
+239 EIVVKESQP

-275 HDWGFK
+275 TDWGFK

-302 DLMEPGMDMQVRALV
+302 DLMEPGMDMQVNALV
-317 KSIQN
+317 SSIKSGK
-322 NEVSMQDVDLC
+322 VSIEDVDAC
-333 CHRMLEYIVRTPAFR
+333 CRRMLEYIVRTPSFK
-348 GYKFSNKPDLKAHA
+348 GYRFSNKPDLKAHA
-362 QVTRQSATEGI
+362 EITRQSATEGI
-373 VLLKNQHQTLPF
+373 VLLKNQDNTLPINNDVKI
-385 SAETRVAIFGV
+385 AVFGV

-404 GTGSGDVNKAYTID
+404 GTGSGDVNKAYTVD
-418 LMQGLQGAGLKT
+418 MMEGLRNAGFACEK
-430 DQELEAL
+430 DIEEL
-437 YRSYIEYQSK
+437 YRSYVDYQSK
-447 YLRTERDYKWYESA
+447 YLRTLRDYQWYEGA

-466 MVITRTYAQK
+466 MVINKSYAKK
-476 WAAKTD
+476 WAGKTD

-500 ASFNLSDQE
+500 ESFSLTDNE
-509 RQTLDNI
+509 RQTLDNL
-516 CEAYHMEGKK
+516 CEAYHLAGKK
-526 VVVILNVGSSIE
+526 VIVILNVGSSIE
-538 TASWKGQPDAI
+538 TASWKSQPDAI

-563 ADILLGKANPS
+563 ADILTGKANPS
-574 GKLTQTFPVSLFDV
+574 GKLTQTFPVSIFDV
-588 PASHDFPLY
+588 PASRDFPLY
-597 DREFSQA
+597 DRDFNQV
-604 DTYLGKP
+604 DTYMGKP
-611 SNKKNVGYCNYE
+611 SNKKDVGYCNYE

-628 GYRYFETAGTEVSY
+628 GYRYFETAQAEVSY
-642 PFGYGL
+642 PFGFGL
-648 SYTTFAYSKPVVRA
+648 SYTTFAYSKPTIRA
-662 VKDGF
+662 TKDGF

-672 ITNTGRV
+672 VSNTGNV

-686 LYVTAPDGTLVK
+686 LYVTAPNGQVAK

-706 GKTQEL
+706 GKTREL
-712 QPGQS
+712 KPGES
-717 QTLTL
+717 QTIQM
-722 KVTNYD
+722 KVSNYD
-728 LASFSEDQ
+728 LASFIESE
-736 SAWITEA
+736 SAWVADA
-743 GRYTIK
+743 GRYQIK
-749 FAAAVNDIR
+749 FAAAVNDVR
-758 CTSNYTIKQS
+758 ATSTYTLSKPLK
-768 QSWSVSNVLAPK
+768 VTVTNALAPK
-780 TDIQEIN
+780 NPIN
-787 ARR
+787 EMTVK